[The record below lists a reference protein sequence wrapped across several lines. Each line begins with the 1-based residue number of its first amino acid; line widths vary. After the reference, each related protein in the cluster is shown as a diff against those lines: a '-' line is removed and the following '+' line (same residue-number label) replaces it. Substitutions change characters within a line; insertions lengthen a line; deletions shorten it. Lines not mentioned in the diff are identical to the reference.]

1 MASATLEPIAIVGYA
16 CKLPGDVSS
25 PEDLWEL
32 CSRGRTGWGPTPST
46 RYSKDAYYHP
56 APGKHGCINT
66 EGGYFLHEDPARFDA
81 PFFNMTVQEA
91 TALDPQQRLLLECT
105 FEAFESSGMTKEG
118 VAGKDIGVFVGGSF
132 ADYEVN
138 NTRDIDTAP
147 TYQATGC
154 APAMQSN
161 RLSYYFDLRGPSM
174 TVDTACSSSLV
185 ALHSAMQSLRNGESS
200 SAVVAAAH
208 LNLTPDFFVTMSN
221 TQLLNDAG
229 KTFAFDHRAISG
241 FARGEGAGSIVLK
254 PLNAAIRDGDVIRA
268 VIHNSG
274 VNQDGK
280 TNGITVPNGRAQSDL
295 IKQVY
300 AKAGLDP
307 AECGFSECH
316 GTGTKV
322 GDPIEVAGI
331 HEALGAGRSPRSP
344 LFIGSVKSNVGHLE
358 GASGIVS
365 VIKAAMMLEKGML
378 LPNANFETAN
388 PNIPLNE
395 YNMKVPTS
403 TRPWPRGKKYVSVS
417 NYGFGGANAHVV
429 LGAAPKGLKTTMTT
443 VASLDEAPKD
453 PLCKLFVLSAHD
465 SQALQKKITDLGI
478 FLEQRPEV
486 FEKLLAGNVA
496 YTLGERRSHLPCR
509 IAIAA
514 VSSDELGQSLATTKV
529 PTFRA
534 RNEPTLGFVFTGQGA
549 QWAAMGAEL
558 ARDYPIF
565 EAALDKADDTL
576 RGLGADFS
584 LKEEM
589 MKPAEQ
595 SLINAAHICQ
605 PACTALQIALTMLLS
620 SWGVHPAAVVGHS
633 SGEIGCAF
641 AAGIIGLE
649 DAMKIAYYRGQCMLS
664 LKKKAAGRPQG
675 TMMAVGTSAEN
686 VRQYLDTVTE
696 GYVTIACINSPSS
709 VTLSGDVE
717 AVEELQPI
725 LTEKSIFNRQLKVGV
740 AYHSAHLEP
749 VAREYLDLIKNIH
762 PSATAT
768 ATFYSSLLGRVA
780 EPSELTPDY
789 WVQNLTSPVRFSD
802 ALSAMAKETGSKVI
816 DHLVELGP
824 HSALQGPIRDTLA
837 TIDAAKG
844 KLQYVSV
851 LARNQDASGCAL
863 RMAGVLYMK
872 GLPLTFGEIN
882 FPRTKSVNQKLI
894 TDLPRYPFN
903 HDTRYW
909 HESRLSQK
917 HCFKEGGR
925 NDFLGTL
932 ADWSNDMEPTW
943 RNIVRL
949 DDLPFLRGHKMQS
962 MPVFPMAGYM
972 GMALEAATRR
982 ASARGVQ
989 FDRFEIRE
997 FVVSSALVLNED
1009 TDVEMTITL
1018 KPYSEGLRGAA
1029 SDLWDEFKICSWD
1042 SKRGWL
1048 QHCHGLVGVRTSPA
1062 TNGVDAHKAESAH
1075 KAFELRKSNIISAS
1089 TDVVDTKAMYETLTA
1104 VGAEYGPVFTGLK
1117 PCQASDKTAHA
1128 QLIVPDTKSL
1138 MPKGYETDLI
1148 VHPALLDQIIQIVWP
1163 IFGAGRQG
1171 LDTLY
1176 MPTFVKNFSI
1186 SRNFSAVLGSQLEVF
1201 GSGSPNREA
1210 PEPTK
1215 FGFFVVDPA
1224 SAHEPLMQFD
1234 GLTMT
1239 PLRESSTSSGPQ
1251 ARELCYKIDWQV
1263 VSEEEAALDNSTSDI
1278 SDTPIKT
1285 DSLVSTPFMRDEAV
1299 CVVYDEAGEKDFA
1312 SEIADSFWKTS
1323 GTQAA
1328 LVALSKA
1335 SVTDKKVIF
1344 VSTCKNLLGNIDAP
1358 TFDSLRQMLLSAGKV
1373 LWVYKEGPNDADVE
1387 GSMVV
1392 GFTRAIRS
1400 ETAADIITLGLQNAT
1415 NKTIVDNI
1423 FDVLSKTGSDS
1434 TSAFKDD
1441 KEFVLKGDNLMI
1453 PRVVHDGEL
1462 NTRLHQESQD
1472 SVVYQQ
1478 PFAQPDRRLKMVIAT
1493 LGSLDSFYFVDDEPK
1508 PLGDN
1513 EVEIEVKATG
1523 MNFKDVVVSM
1533 GQLNQPYIG
1542 VECAGVIAAVGKNVT
1557 DVKVGQSVM
1566 AMTEGAYSTYARC
1579 LSTSVAPLPEKMDF
1593 TAASTI
1599 PVVFCTAYYGLFDL
1613 GRLTEG
1619 ESVLIHAA
1627 AGGVGQA
1634 AIMLA
1639 QTRGAEIF
1647 ATVGSIDKKQHIM
1660 TEYGIAEDHIFY
1672 SRDTT
1677 FGPAI
1682 RQATGGQG
1690 VDIVLNSLGGDF
1702 LRESWDC
1709 LAPFGRFIEIGKA
1722 DITKNSRLEMAQFE
1736 YNVSFASVDLTK
1748 VAAYRPKLMKRLL
1761 NDVEKLMSN
1770 GSIRPVSPVTSYGIN
1785 EVEAAFRSLQSGK
1798 SMGKLVI
1805 TPQPGDLVQAISPKK
1820 TASLFKK
1827 DASYLIVGG
1836 TGGLGCSIARW
1847 MASRG
1852 AKLICLSSRRANIT
1866 PRLEELISDLA
1877 QQGTRI
1883 LIRACDVANLRSVE
1897 TLIQNLQ
1904 KEAPVRGVIQGAMVL
1919 KDVLYEQ
1926 MTTEDFNA
1934 VVNPK
1939 VAGTLN
1945 LHNTLGSSELD
1956 FFIALSSVAG
1966 VVGNRGQAAYAA
1978 ANVFLDTFMA
1988 HRNAQGLPGT
1998 SLDLT
2003 AVSDVGYLA
2012 DNSERAADV
2021 LRNLGGET
2029 IEESE
2034 ILGLLTA
2041 AVTGKITA
2049 SNNHVITGL
2058 KIQPGSEPFWSHDAK
2073 FGKLLA
2079 AAVSQTSQ
2087 EGGNANVPLPQ
2098 ALKTAGS
2105 SDKALEVLYA
2115 ALVTKLAAV
2124 LMLSVEEMEPSA
2136 AVASYSLD
2144 SLAAIEVRNW
2154 IAREADANVQVLE
2167 LLTSPSLMEL
2177 AKLILKKSKL
2187 VSFE

>member
-1 MASATLEPIAIVGYA
+1 MASTLTPVAIVGYA
-16 CKLPGDVSS
+16 CRLPGDVSS
-25 PEDLWEL
+25 PDDLWEL

-46 RYSKDAYYHP
+46 RYAKDAYYHP

-66 EGGYFLHEDPARFDA
+66 EGGYFLKEDPALFDA
-81 PFFNMTVQEA
+81 PFFNMTIQEA

-105 FEAFESSGMTKEG
+105 FEAFEDSGMTKEG
-118 VAGKDIGVFVGGSF
+118 IAGKDIGVFVGGSF

-185 ALHSAMQSLRNGESS
+185 ALHSAMQSIRSGESS

-241 FARGEGAGSIVLK
+241 FARGEGAGSLILK
-254 PLNAAIRDGDVIRA
+254 PLEAAIRDGDVIRA

-300 AKAGLDP
+300 LKAGLDP

-331 HEALGAGRSPRSP
+331 HEALGAGRSPRNP
-344 LFIGSVKSNVGHLE
+344 LFVGSVKSNVGHLE

-365 VIKAAMMLEKGML
+365 VIKAAMMLEKGMI

-388 PNIPLNE
+388 PNIPLDQ

-443 VASLDEAPKD
+443 IRSLDEAPEE
-453 PLCKLFVLSAHD
+453 PVCKLFVLSAHD
-465 SQALQKKITDLGI
+465 SQALQKKITDLGV

-509 IAIAA
+509 LAIAA
-514 VSSDELGQSLATTKV
+514 ASSDELGQSLATTKV

-565 EAALDKADDTL
+565 AAALNTADDTL
-576 RGLGADFS
+576 KVLGADFS

-589 MKPAEQ
+589 LKPADT
-595 SLINAAHICQ
+595 SLINAAHISQ

-620 SWGVHPAAVVGHS
+620 SWGIHPAAVVGHS

-641 AAGIIGLE
+641 AARIIGLE

-664 LKKKAAGRPQG
+664 LKKKAVGKPQG

-686 VRQYLDTVTE
+686 VRPLLDAVTK
-696 GYVTIACINSPSS
+696 GYVTVACINSPAS

-717 AVEELQPI
+717 AIEELQPI

-749 VAREYLDLIKNIH
+749 VADEYLNLIKDIQ
-762 PSATAT
+762 PASTAT

-780 EPSELTPDY
+780 GASELTPQY

-802 ALSAMAKETGSKVI
+802 ALSAMAKETGSKSI

-844 KLQYVSV
+844 KMQYVSV
-851 LARNQDASGCAL
+851 LARGQNASECAL
-863 RMAGVLYMK
+863 RMAGALYMK

-903 HDTRYW
+903 HETRYW
-909 HESRLSQK
+909 HESRLAQK

-925 NDFLGTL
+925 NDLLGSL
-932 ADWSNDMEPTW
+932 ADWSNDLEPTW
-943 RNIVRL
+943 RNIVKL
-949 DDLPFLRGHKMQS
+949 DDLPFLRSHKMQD

-972 GMALEAATRR
+972 GMALEAAARR
-982 ASARGVQ
+982 ANARGVQ

-1029 SDLWDEFKICSWD
+1029 SDLWDDFKICSWD
-1042 SKRGWL
+1042 AKRGWL
-1048 QHCHGLVGVRTSPA
+1048 QHCHGLVGVRNSPA
-1062 TNGVDAHKAESAH
+1062 ANTVDAHKAQSAS
-1075 KAFELRKSNIISAS
+1075 KVFEALKSSIISAS
-1089 TDVVDTKAMYETLTA
+1089 TDTVDVQAMYETLTA
-1104 VGAEYGPVFTGLK
+1104 IGAGYGPVFTGLD
-1117 PCQASDKTAHA
+1117 PCHASNTTAHA
-1128 QLIVPDTKSL
+1128 GLIVPDTKSL
-1138 MPKGYETDLI
+1138 MPKGYETELI

-1186 SRNFSAVLGSQLEVF
+1186 SRNFSSMLGNQLEVF
-1201 GSGSPNREA
+1201 GSGSPNKEA

-1215 FGFFVVDPA
+1215 FGFFVVDSSNA
-1224 SAHEPLMQFD
+1224 SEPLVQFD

-1239 PLRESSTSSGPQ
+1239 PLRESSGSSGPQ
-1251 ARELCYKIDWQV
+1251 ARELCYKIDWQT
-1263 VSEEEAALDNSTSDI
+1263 VSDEDNGLEKSSSDV
-1278 SDTPIKT
+1278 SDTAIKA
-1285 DSLVSTPFMRDEAV
+1285 DSLVSTPFTRDEAV
-1299 CVVYDEAGEKDFA
+1299 CVVYSEANEKNLA
-1312 SEIADSFWKTS
+1312 VEVADNVWKTS
-1323 GTQAA
+1323 GVQAE
-1328 LVALSKA
+1328 LLTLSEVPA
-1335 SVTDKKVIF
+1335 DKRVIF
-1344 VSTCKNLLGNIDAP
+1344 LSTGKNVLSDIDA
-1358 TFDSLRQMLLSAGKV
+1358 TGFGSLRQMLLSARKV
-1373 LWVYKEGPNDADVE
+1373 LWVYKEGPNAADVD

-1400 ETAADIITLGLQNAT
+1400 ETSANIVTLGLQQAT
-1415 NKTIVDNI
+1415 DKNIVENI
-1423 FDVLSKTGSDS
+1423 FTVLTKTSADS
-1434 TSAFKDD
+1434 VSAFKDD
-1441 KEFVLKGDNLMI
+1441 KEFVFKGDDLLV
-1453 PRVVHDGEL
+1453 PRVLDDEEL
-1462 NTRLHQESQD
+1462 NVRLHQESQD

-1478 PFAQPDRRLKMVIAT
+1478 PFTQSDRRLKMVIAT

-1542 VECAGVIAAVGKNVT
+1542 VECAGVITAVGKNVT

-1593 TAASTI
+1593 IAASTI

-1639 QTRGAEIF
+1639 QTCGAEIF
-1647 ATVGSIDKKQHIM
+1647 ATVGSLDKKQHIM
-1660 TEYGIAEDHIFY
+1660 KEYGIPEDHIFY

-1682 RQATGGQG
+1682 RQVTGGKG

-1761 NDVEKLMSN
+1761 NDVEKLMSS
-1770 GSIRPVSPVTSYGIN
+1770 GSIRPVGPITSYGIN
-1785 EVEAAFRSLQSGK
+1785 DVEAAFRSLQSGK

-1805 TPQPGDLVQAISPKK
+1805 APQPGDLVQAIAPKK
-1820 TASLFKK
+1820 TASLFKG

-1836 TGGLGCSIARW
+1836 TGGLGCSIARC

-1852 AKLICLSSRRANIT
+1852 AKHICLSSRRANIT
-1866 PRLEELISDLA
+1866 PRLEALINDLA
-1877 QQGTRI
+1877 KLGTKVSV
-1883 LIRACDVANLRSVE
+1883 RACDVANAGSVE
-1897 TLIQNLQ
+1897 TLIGNLQ
-1904 KEAPVRGVIQGAMVL
+1904 QEAPIRGVIQGAMVL

-1926 MTTEDFNA
+1926 MTVDDFSA

-1945 LHNTLGSSELD
+1945 LHNSLGTSELD

-2058 KIQPGSEPFWSHDAK
+2058 KINPGSEPFWCHDAK
-2073 FGKLLA
+2073 FSHLLA
-2079 AAVSQTSQ
+2079 AAASQSSS

-2098 ALKTAGS
+2098 ALKSAADGE
-2105 SDKALEVLYA
+2105 KALEVLYS

-2177 AKLILKKSKL
+2177 ARLILKKSKL

>member
-316 GTGTKV
+316 GTGTK
-322 GDPIEVAGI
+322 
-331 HEALGAGRSPRSP
+331 
-344 LFIGSVKSNVGHLE
+344 
-358 GASGIVS
+358 
-365 VIKAAMMLEKGML
+365 
-378 LPNANFETAN
+378 
-388 PNIPLNE
+388 
-395 YNMKVPTS
+395 
-403 TRPWPRGKKYVSVS
+403 KYVSVS

-595 SLINAAHICQ
+595 SLINAAHISQ
-605 PACTALQIALTMLLS
+605 PACTALQVALTMLLS
-620 SWGVHPAAVVGHS
+620 SWGIHPAAVVGHS

-649 DAMKIAYYRGQCMLS
+649 DAIKIAYYRGQCMLS

-686 VRQYLDTVTE
+686 VRQYLDTVTK

-709 VTLSGDVE
+709 VTLSGDFE

-749 VAREYLDLIKNIH
+749 VAGEYLDLIKNIH

-851 LARNQDASGCAL
+851 LARNQNASECAL

-925 NDFLGTL
+925 NDILGTL
-932 ADWSNDMEPTW
+932 ADWSNDLEPTW

-972 GMALEAATRR
+972 GMALEAAARR

-1029 SDLWDEFKICSWD
+1029 SDLWDDFKICSWD

-1062 TNGVDAHKAESAH
+1062 INGVDAHKAESAA
-1075 KAFELRKSNIISAS
+1075 KAFELRMSDIISAS
-1089 TDVVDTKAMYETLTA
+1089 TDAVNTEAMYETLTA
-1104 VGAEYGPVFTGLK
+1104 IGAEYGPVFTGLK
-1117 PCQASDKTAHA
+1117 PCQASDRTAHA
-1128 QLIVPDTKSL
+1128 QLIVPETKSL

-1186 SRNFSAVLGSQLEVF
+1186 SRNFSAVPGSQLEVF
-1201 GSGSPNREA
+1201 GSGIPNREA

-1263 VSEEEAALDNSTSDI
+1263 VSEEEAALDKSTSDI

-1299 CVVYDEAGEKDFA
+1299 CVVYNEAGEKDFA
-1312 SEIADSFWKTS
+1312 SEIADSIWKTS

-1344 VSTCKNLLGNIDAP
+1344 VSTCKNLLTNIDAP
-1358 TFDSLRQMLLSAGKV
+1358 TFDPLRQMLLSAGKV

-1400 ETAADIITLGLQNAT
+1400 ETSADIITLGLQDAT
-1415 NKTIVDNI
+1415 NKAIGDNI
-1423 FDVLSKTGSDS
+1423 FAVLSKTGSDS

-1441 KEFVLKGDNLMI
+1441 KEFILKGDNLMI
-1453 PRVVHDGEL
+1453 PRVVDDDEL

-1478 PFAQPDRRLKMVIAT
+1478 PFVQPDRRLKMVIAT

-1508 PLGDN
+1508 PLDDN

-1557 DVKVGQSVM
+1557 DVKIGQSVM

-1579 LSTSVAPLPEKMDF
+1579 LSTSVAPLPERMDF

-1660 TEYGIAEDHIFY
+1660 KEYGIAEDHIFY

-1761 NDVEKLMSN
+1761 NDVKKLMSN
-1770 GSIRPVSPVTSYGIN
+1770 GSIRPVGPVTSYGIN

-1805 TPQPGDLVQAISPKK
+1805 TPQHGDLVQAISPKK
-1820 TASLFKK
+1820 TASLFKD

-1852 AKLICLSSRRANIT
+1852 AKLICLSSRRAKIT

-1883 LIRACDVANLRSVE
+1883 IVRACDVANLSSVE
-1897 TLIQNLQ
+1897 MLIQNLQ

-1926 MTTEDFNA
+1926 MTTDDFNA

-1939 VAGTLN
+1939 VTGTLN
-1945 LHNTLGSSELD
+1945 LHNTLGSSKLD

-2073 FGKLLA
+2073 FSNLLA
-2079 AAVSQTSQ
+2079 TAVSQTSQ
-2087 EGGNANVPLPQ
+2087 DGGNANVPLPQ

>member
-1 MASATLEPIAIVGYA
+1 
-16 CKLPGDVSS
+16 
-25 PEDLWEL
+25 
-32 CSRGRTGWGPTPST
+32 
-46 RYSKDAYYHP
+46 
-56 APGKHGCINT
+56 
-66 EGGYFLHEDPARFDA
+66 
-81 PFFNMTVQEA
+81 
-91 TALDPQQRLLLECT
+91 
-105 FEAFESSGMTKEG
+105 
-118 VAGKDIGVFVGGSF
+118 
-132 ADYEVN
+132 
-138 NTRDIDTAP
+138 
-147 TYQATGC
+147 
-154 APAMQSN
+154 
-161 RLSYYFDLRGPSM
+161 
-174 TVDTACSSSLV
+174 
-185 ALHSAMQSLRNGESS
+185 
-200 SAVVAAAH
+200 
-208 LNLTPDFFVTMSN
+208 
-221 TQLLNDAG
+221 
-229 KTFAFDHRAISG
+229 
-241 FARGEGAGSIVLK
+241 
-254 PLNAAIRDGDVIRA
+254 
-268 VIHNSG
+268 
-274 VNQDGK
+274 
-280 TNGITVPNGRAQSDL
+280 
-295 IKQVY
+295 
-300 AKAGLDP
+300 
-307 AECGFSECH
+307 
-316 GTGTKV
+316 
-322 GDPIEVAGI
+322 
-331 HEALGAGRSPRSP
+331 
-344 LFIGSVKSNVGHLE
+344 
-358 GASGIVS
+358 
-365 VIKAAMMLEKGML
+365 MMLIEQ
-378 LPNANFETAN
+378 
-388 PNIPLNE
+388 
-395 YNMKVPTS
+395 VPTS

-429 LGAAPKGLKTTMTT
+429 LGAAPKGNKTTMATIG
-443 VASLDEAPKD
+443 SLDEAPKD
-453 PLCKLFVLSAHD
+453 PECKLFVLSAHD
-465 SQALQKKITDLGI
+465 SQALQKKISDLGN
-478 FLEQRPEV
+478 FLEQRPSV
-486 FEKLLAGNVA
+486 FEKLLTGNVA

-509 IAIAA
+509 LAIAA
-514 VSSDELGQSLATTKV
+514 ASSDELGHSLATAKV
-529 PTFRA
+529 PTLRA

-565 EAALDKADDTL
+565 ATALDAADGTL
-576 RGLGADFS
+576 RALGADFF
-584 LKEEM
+584 LKEELL
-589 MKPAEQ
+589 KPADV
-595 SLINAAHICQ
+595 SLINAAHISQ
-605 PACTALQIALTMLLS
+605 PACTALQIALTLLLS
-620 SWGVHPAAVVGHS
+620 SWGIHPAAVVGHS

-649 DAMKIAYYRGQCMLS
+649 DAMRIAYYRGQCMLS
-664 LKKKAAGRPQG
+664 LKKKAAGKPQG
-675 TMMAVGTSAEN
+675 TMMAVGASVESI
-686 VRQYLDTVTE
+686 RPLLDAVTK
-696 GYVTIACINSPSS
+696 GYVTVACINSPSS

-749 VAREYLDLIKNIH
+749 VADEYLDLIKNVQ
-762 PSATAT
+762 PAATAT

-780 EPSELTPDY
+780 EPSELTPEY

-802 ALSAMAKETGSKVI
+802 ALSSMAKETGSKTI
-816 DHLVELGP
+816 DQLVELGP

-844 KLQYVSV
+844 KMQYVSV
-851 LARNQDASGCAL
+851 LARNQNASECAL
-863 RMAGVLYMK
+863 RMAGALYMK
-872 GLPLTFGEIN
+872 GLPLIFGEIN
-882 FPRTKSVNQKLI
+882 FPRTKSVHQKLI

-903 HDTRYW
+903 HETRYW
-909 HESRLSQK
+909 HESRLAQK

-925 NDFLGTL
+925 NDILGSL
-932 ADWSNDMEPTW
+932 ADWSNDLEPTW

-972 GMALEAATRR
+972 GMALEAAARR
-982 ASARGVQ
+982 ANSRGVQ

-1029 SDLWDEFKICSWD
+1029 SDLWDDFKICSWD
-1042 SKRGWL
+1042 VKRGWL
-1048 QHCHGLVGVRTSPA
+1048 QHCHGLVGVRSSAA
-1062 TNGVDAHKAESAH
+1062 TNAVDAHRTQSAS
-1075 KAFELRKSNIISAS
+1075 KAFEARKLGIIDAS
-1089 TDVVDTKAMYETLTA
+1089 TEKVDLQAMYETLTA
-1104 VGAEYGPVFTGLK
+1104 VGAEYGPVFTGLE
-1117 PCQASDKTAHA
+1117 PCQASDSTAHA
-1128 QLIVPDTKSL
+1128 ELVVPDTKSL

-1186 SRNFSAVLGSQLEVF
+1186 SSKFSAALSNRLELF
-1201 GSGSPNREA
+1201 GSGSPNKEA

-1215 FGFFVVDPA
+1215 FGFFVVDSSNA
-1224 SAHEPLMQFD
+1224 SEPLVQFD

-1239 PLRESSTSSGPQ
+1239 PLRESSSSPGSQ
-1251 ARELCYKIDWQV
+1251 ARELCYKIDWQT
-1263 VSEEEAALDNSTSDI
+1263 VSEEEEIESEDSM
-1278 SDTPIKT
+1278 SDTNVKA
-1285 DSLVSTPFMRDEAV
+1285 DSLVSTPFTRDEAV
-1299 CVVYDEAGEKDFA
+1299 CVVYNGTDEKTSAA
-1312 SEIADSFWKTS
+1312 EIADNIWKTS
-1323 GTQAA
+1323 GTQAE
-1328 LVALSKA
+1328 LITLSKLA
-1335 SVTDKKVIF
+1335 PTDKQIIF
-1344 VSTCKNLLGNIDAP
+1344 VTTKNILSSIDALR
-1358 TFDSLRQMLLSAGKV
+1358 FDTLRQMLLSARKV
-1373 LWVYKEGPNDADVE
+1373 LWVYKEGPDDFDVE

-1392 GFTRAIRS
+1392 GFTRTIRS
-1400 ETAADIITLGLQNAT
+1400 ETSANIITLGLQGALNNTAIK
-1415 NKTIVDNI
+1415 NVLSI
-1423 FDVLSKTGSDS
+1423 LSKTSADS
-1434 TSAFKDD
+1434 TSALKND
-1441 KEFVLKGDNLMI
+1441 KEFILKGDELLI
-1453 PRVVHDGEL
+1453 PRVLDDEEL
-1462 NTRLHQESQD
+1462 NVRLHQESQD

-1478 PFAQPDRRLKMVIAT
+1478 PFAQSGRRLKMTIAT
-1493 LGSLDSFYFVDDEPK
+1493 LGSLDSFYFIDDEPK
-1508 PLGDN
+1508 PLGDE

-1523 MNFKDVVVSM
+1523 MNFKDVVVTM
-1533 GQLNQPYIG
+1533 GQLAQPYIG

-1557 DVKVGQSVM
+1557 DVKVGQFVM

-1579 LSTSVAPLPEKMDF
+1579 LSTSVAPLPERMDF

-1619 ESVLIHAA
+1619 ETVLIHAA

-1639 QTRGAEIF
+1639 KTCGAEIF

-1660 TEYGIAEDHIFY
+1660 KEYGIPEDHIFN

-1682 RQATGGQG
+1682 RQVTGGKG
-1690 VDIVLNSLGGDF
+1690 VDVVLNSLGGEF

-1770 GSIRPVSPVTSYGIN
+1770 GSIKPVGPITSYGIN
-1785 EVEAAFRSLQSGK
+1785 EIEAAFRSLQSGK

-1805 TPQPGDLVQAISPKK
+1805 TPQPGDLVQAIAPKK
-1820 TASLFKK
+1820 TTSLFKE

-1852 AKLICLSSRRANIT
+1852 AKYICLSSRRANIT
-1866 PRLEELISDLA
+1866 PRLEGLISDLA
-1877 QQGTRI
+1877 KLGTI
-1883 LIRACDVANLRSVE
+1883 VSVRACDVADSKSVGNLV
-1897 TLIQNLQ
+1897 NDLQ
-1904 KEAPVRGVIQGAMVL
+1904 KEGPIRGVIQGAMVL

-1926 MTTEDFNA
+1926 MTLDDFNA

-1945 LHNTLGSSELD
+1945 LHKSLGTSELD

-1966 VVGNRGQAAYAA
+1966 IVGNRGQAAYAA

-1988 HRNAQGLPGT
+1988 HRNAKGLPGT

-2029 IEESE
+2029 IEECE
-2034 ILGLLTA
+2034 IIGLLTA

-2058 KIQPGSEPFWSHDAK
+2058 KINPGSEPFWCHDAK
-2073 FGKLLA
+2073 FSNLLA
-2079 AAVSQTSQ
+2079 AAVSQTST
-2087 EGGNANVPLPQ
+2087 EGGIVNIPLPQ
-2098 ALKTAGS
+2098 ALKSA
-2105 SDKALEVLYA
+2105 SDGEKALEVLYA

>member
-1 MASATLEPIAIVGYA
+1 
-16 CKLPGDVSS
+16 
-25 PEDLWEL
+25 
-32 CSRGRTGWGPTPST
+32 
-46 RYSKDAYYHP
+46 
-56 APGKHGCINT
+56 
-66 EGGYFLHEDPARFDA
+66 
-81 PFFNMTVQEA
+81 
-91 TALDPQQRLLLECT
+91 
-105 FEAFESSGMTKEG
+105 
-118 VAGKDIGVFVGGSF
+118 
-132 ADYEVN
+132 
-138 NTRDIDTAP
+138 
-147 TYQATGC
+147 
-154 APAMQSN
+154 
-161 RLSYYFDLRGPSM
+161 
-174 TVDTACSSSLV
+174 
-185 ALHSAMQSLRNGESS
+185 
-200 SAVVAAAH
+200 
-208 LNLTPDFFVTMSN
+208 
-221 TQLLNDAG
+221 
-229 KTFAFDHRAISG
+229 
-241 FARGEGAGSIVLK
+241 
-254 PLNAAIRDGDVIRA
+254 
-268 VIHNSG
+268 
-274 VNQDGK
+274 
-280 TNGITVPNGRAQSDL
+280 
-295 IKQVY
+295 
-300 AKAGLDP
+300 AGLDP

-331 HEALGAGRSPRSP
+331 HEALGAGRSPRNP
-344 LFIGSVKSNVGHLE
+344 LFVGSVKSNVGHLE

-365 VIKAAMMLEKGML
+365 VIKAAMMLEKGMI

-388 PNIPLNE
+388 PNIPLNQ

-443 VASLDEAPKD
+443 IRSLDEAPEE
-453 PLCKLFVLSAHD
+453 PVCKLFVLSAHD
-465 SQALQKKITDLGI
+465 SQALQKKITDLGV

-509 IAIAA
+509 LAIAA
-514 VSSDELGQSLATTKV
+514 ASSDELGQSLATTKV

-565 EAALDKADDTL
+565 AAALNTADDTL
-576 RGLGADFS
+576 KALGADFS

-589 MKPAEQ
+589 LKPADT
-595 SLINAAHICQ
+595 SLINAAHISQ

-620 SWGVHPAAVVGHS
+620 SWGIHPAAVVGHS

-649 DAMKIAYYRGQCMLS
+649 DEMKIAYYRGQCMLS
-664 LKKKAAGRPQG
+664 LKKKAVGKPQG

-686 VRQYLDTVTE
+686 VRPLLDAVTK
-696 GYVTIACINSPSS
+696 GYVTVACINSPAS

-749 VAREYLDLIKNIH
+749 VADEYLNLIKDIQ
-762 PSATAT
+762 PASTAT

-780 EPSELTPDY
+780 EASELTPQY

-802 ALSAMAKETGSKVI
+802 ALSAMAKETGSKSI

-844 KLQYVSV
+844 KMQYVSV
-851 LARNQDASGCAL
+851 LARGQNASECAL
-863 RMAGVLYMK
+863 RMAGALYMK

-903 HDTRYW
+903 HETRYW
-909 HESRLSQK
+909 HESRLAQK

-925 NDFLGTL
+925 NDLLGSL
-932 ADWSNDMEPTW
+932 ADWSNDLEPTW
-943 RNIVRL
+943 RNIVKL
-949 DDLPFLRGHKMQS
+949 DDLPFLRSHKMQD

-972 GMALEAATRR
+972 GMALEAAARR
-982 ASARGVQ
+982 ANTRGVQ

-1029 SDLWDEFKICSWD
+1029 SDLWDDFKICSWD
-1042 SKRGWL
+1042 AKRGWL
-1048 QHCHGLVGVRTSPA
+1048 QHCHGLVGVRNSPA
-1062 TNGVDAHKAESAH
+1062 ANAVDAHKAQSAS
-1075 KAFELRKSNIISAS
+1075 KVFEALKSSIISAS
-1089 TDVVDTKAMYETLTA
+1089 TDTVDVQAMYETLTSI
-1104 VGAEYGPVFTGLK
+1104 GAGYGPVFTGLD
-1117 PCQASDKTAHA
+1117 PCHASNTTAHA
-1128 QLIVPDTKSL
+1128 ELIVPDTKSL
-1138 MPKGYETDLI
+1138 MPKGYETELI

-1186 SRNFSAVLGSQLEVF
+1186 CRNFSSMLGNQLEVF
-1201 GSGSPNREA
+1201 GSGNPNKEA

-1215 FGFFVVDPA
+1215 FGFFVVD
-1224 SAHEPLMQFD
+1224 SSNVSEPLVQFD

-1239 PLRESSTSSGPQ
+1239 PLRESSGSSGPQ
-1251 ARELCYKIDWQV
+1251 ARELCYKIDWQT
-1263 VSEEEAALDNSTSDI
+1263 VSDEDNGLEKSSSDV
-1278 SDTPIKT
+1278 SDTAIKA
-1285 DSLVSTPFMRDEAV
+1285 DSLVSTPFTRDEAV
-1299 CVVYDEAGEKDFA
+1299 CVVYSEANEKDLA
-1312 SEIADSFWKTS
+1312 VEVADNVWKTS
-1323 GTQAA
+1323 GVQAE
-1328 LVALSKA
+1328 LLTLSEVPA
-1335 SVTDKKVIF
+1335 DKRVIF
-1344 VSTCKNLLGNIDAP
+1344 LSTGKNVLSDIDA
-1358 TFDSLRQMLLSAGKV
+1358 TGFDFLRQMLLSARKV
-1373 LWVYKEGPNDADVE
+1373 LWVYKEGPDAADVD

-1400 ETAADIITLGLQNAT
+1400 ETSANIVTLGLQQTTDKN
-1415 NKTIVDNI
+1415 IVENI
-1423 FDVLSKTGSDS
+1423 FTVLTKTSADS
-1434 TSAFKDD
+1434 TSAYKDD
-1441 KEFVLKGDNLMI
+1441 KEFVLKGDDLLV
-1453 PRVVHDGEL
+1453 PRVLDDEEL
-1462 NTRLHQESQD
+1462 NVRLHQESQD

-1478 PFAQPDRRLKMVIAT
+1478 PFTQSDRRLKMVIAT

-1542 VECAGVIAAVGKNVT
+1542 VECAGVIAAIGKNVT
-1557 DVKVGQSVM
+1557 DVKVGESVM

-1579 LSTSVAPLPEKMDF
+1579 LSTSVAPLPENMDF
-1593 TAASTI
+1593 IAASTI

-1639 QTRGAEIF
+1639 QTCGAEIF
-1647 ATVGSIDKKQHIM
+1647 ATVGSLDKKQHIM
-1660 TEYGIAEDHIFY
+1660 KEYGIPEDHIFY

-1682 RQATGGQG
+1682 RQVTGGKG
-1690 VDIVLNSLGGDF
+1690 VDVVLNSLGGDF

-1761 NDVEKLMSN
+1761 NDVEKLMSS
-1770 GSIRPVSPVTSYGIN
+1770 GSIRPVGPITSYGIN
-1785 EVEAAFRSLQSGK
+1785 DVEAAFRSLQSGK

-1805 TPQPGDLVQAISPKK
+1805 SPQPGDLVQAVAPKK
-1820 TASLFKK
+1820 TASLFKG
-1827 DASYLIVGG
+1827 DASYLLVGG

-1852 AKLICLSSRRANIT
+1852 AKHICLSSRRANIT
-1866 PRLEELISDLA
+1866 PRLEALINDLA
-1877 QQGTRI
+1877 KLGTKVSV
-1883 LIRACDVANLRSVE
+1883 RACDVANAGSVE
-1897 TLIQNLQ
+1897 TLIGNLQ
-1904 KEAPVRGVIQGAMVL
+1904 QEAPTRGVIQGAMVL

-1926 MTTEDFNA
+1926 MTLDDFSA

-1945 LHNTLGSSELD
+1945 LHN
-1956 FFIALSSVAG
+1956 
-1966 VVGNRGQAAYAA
+1966 
-1978 ANVFLDTFMA
+1978 
-1988 HRNAQGLPGT
+1988 
-1998 SLDLT
+1998 
-2003 AVSDVGYLA
+2003 
-2012 DNSERAADV
+2012 
-2021 LRNLGGET
+2021 
-2029 IEESE
+2029 
-2034 ILGLLTA
+2034 
-2041 AVTGKITA
+2041 
-2049 SNNHVITGL
+2049 
-2058 KIQPGSEPFWSHDAK
+2058 
-2073 FGKLLA
+2073 
-2079 AAVSQTSQ
+2079 
-2087 EGGNANVPLPQ
+2087 
-2098 ALKTAGS
+2098 
-2105 SDKALEVLYA
+2105 
-2115 ALVTKLAAV
+2115 
-2124 LMLSVEEMEPSA
+2124 
-2136 AVASYSLD
+2136 
-2144 SLAAIEVRNW
+2144 
-2154 IAREADANVQVLE
+2154 
-2167 LLTSPSLMEL
+2167 
-2177 AKLILKKSKL
+2177 
-2187 VSFE
+2187 

>member
-1 MASATLEPIAIVGYA
+1 MA
-16 CKLPGDVSS
+16 
-25 PEDLWEL
+25 
-32 CSRGRTGWGPTPST
+32 
-46 RYSKDAYYHP
+46 
-56 APGKHGCINT
+56 
-66 EGGYFLHEDPARFDA
+66 
-81 PFFNMTVQEA
+81 
-91 TALDPQQRLLLECT
+91 
-105 FEAFESSGMTKEG
+105 
-118 VAGKDIGVFVGGSF
+118 
-132 ADYEVN
+132 
-138 NTRDIDTAP
+138 
-147 TYQATGC
+147 
-154 APAMQSN
+154 
-161 RLSYYFDLRGPSM
+161 
-174 TVDTACSSSLV
+174 
-185 ALHSAMQSLRNGESS
+185 
-200 SAVVAAAH
+200 
-208 LNLTPDFFVTMSN
+208 TM
-221 TQLLNDAG
+221 G
-229 KTFAFDHRAISG
+229 
-241 FARGEGAGSIVLK
+241 
-254 PLNAAIRDGDVIRA
+254 
-268 VIHNSG
+268 
-274 VNQDGK
+274 
-280 TNGITVPNGRAQSDL
+280 
-295 IKQVY
+295 
-300 AKAGLDP
+300 
-307 AECGFSECH
+307 
-316 GTGTKV
+316 
-322 GDPIEVAGI
+322 
-331 HEALGAGRSPRSP
+331 
-344 LFIGSVKSNVGHLE
+344 
-358 GASGIVS
+358 
-365 VIKAAMMLEKGML
+365 
-378 LPNANFETAN
+378 
-388 PNIPLNE
+388 
-395 YNMKVPTS
+395 
-403 TRPWPRGKKYVSVS
+403 
-417 NYGFGGANAHVV
+417 
-429 LGAAPKGLKTTMTT
+429 
-443 VASLDEAPKD
+443 SLDEAPKD
-453 PLCKLFVLSAHD
+453 PTCKLFVLSAHD
-465 SQALQKKITDLGI
+465 SQALQKKISDLGN

-486 FEKLLAGNVA
+486 FEVLLAGNVA

-509 IAIAA
+509 LAIAA
-514 VSSDELGQSLATTKV
+514 VSSDELGHSLATAKV

-534 RNEPTLGFVFTGQGA
+534 RYEPTLGFVFTGQGA

-565 EAALDKADDTL
+565 ATALDAADGTL
-576 RGLGADFS
+576 RALGADFS

-589 MKPAEQ
+589 LRPADT
-595 SLINAAHICQ
+595 SLINAAHISQ
-605 PACTALQIALTMLLS
+605 PACTALQIALTLLLS
-620 SWGVHPAAVVGHS
+620 SWGIHPAAVVGHS

-664 LKKKAAGRPQG
+664 LKQKSAGRPQG
-675 TMMAVGTSAEN
+675 TMMAVGTSVES
-686 VRQYLDTVTE
+686 VRPLLDAVTK
-696 GYVTIACINSPSS
+696 GYVTVACINSPSS

-717 AVEELQPI
+717 AIKELQPI
-725 LTEKSIFNRQLKVGV
+725 LTEKSIFNRELKVGV

-749 VAREYLDLIKNIH
+749 VADEYLNLIRDIQ

-780 EPSELTPDY
+780 ESSELTPEY
-789 WVQNLTSPVRFSD
+789 WVQNLTSPVRFFD
-802 ALSAMAKETGSKVI
+802 ALGAMAKETGSKVI

-844 KLQYVSV
+844 KMQYVSV
-851 LARNQDASGCAL
+851 LARNQNASECAL
-863 RMAGVLYMK
+863 RMAGALYMK

-903 HDTRYW
+903 HETRYW
-909 HESRLSQK
+909 HESRIAQK

-925 NDFLGTL
+925 NDILGSL
-932 ADWSNDMEPTW
+932 ADWSNDLEPTW

-972 GMALEAATRR
+972 GMALEAAARR
-982 ASARGVQ
+982 ANARGVQ
-989 FDRFEIRE
+989 FDRFNIRE
-997 FVVSSALVLNED
+997 FVVSSALVLNEE

-1042 SKRGWL
+1042 TKRGWL
-1048 QHCHGLVGVRTSPA
+1048 QHCHGLVGVRSPA
-1062 TNGVDAHKAESAH
+1062 STSAVDAHKALSAS
-1075 KAFELRKSNIISAS
+1075 KAFEARKLSIIDAS
-1089 TDVVDTKAMYETLTA
+1089 TDAVDIQAMYETLTA

-1117 PCQASDKTAHA
+1117 PCQASDSTAHA
-1128 QLIVPDTKSL
+1128 ELIVPDTKSL

-1176 MPTFVKNFSI
+1176 MPTFVKDFSI
-1186 SRNFSAVLGSQLEVF
+1186 SSKFSATLDNRLEVF
-1201 GSGSPNREA
+1201 GSGTPNKEA

-1215 FGFFVVDPA
+1215 FAFFVVDSSNA
-1224 SAHEPLMQFD
+1224 SEPLVQFD

-1239 PLRESSTSSGPQ
+1239 PLRDSSGSSGPQ
-1251 ARELCYKIDWQV
+1251 ARELCYKIDWQTA
-1263 VSEEEAALDNSTSDI
+1263 SEEEVELGDSTSDV

-1285 DSLVSTPFMRDEAV
+1285 DSLVSTPFTRDEAIYI
-1299 CVVYDEAGEKDFA
+1299 VYNESDEKTLAAD
-1312 SEIADSFWKTS
+1312 IAFTIWESS
-1323 GTQAA
+1323 GVQAE
-1328 LVALSKA
+1328 LLTLSKPA
-1335 SVTDKKVIF
+1335 PADKQIIF
-1344 VSTCKNLLGNIDAP
+1344 VSTGKNILSNIDVT
-1358 TFDSLRQMLLSAGKV
+1358 TFDSLRQMLLSARKV
-1373 LWVYKEGPNDADVE
+1373 LWVYKEGPGDFDVE

-1392 GFTRAIRS
+1392 GFTRTIRS
-1400 ETAADIITLGLQNAT
+1400 ETSADIISLGLQGT
-1415 NKTIVDNI
+1415 IDKTAIKNVL
-1423 FDVLSKTGSDS
+1423 DVLSKTTADS
-1434 TSAFKDD
+1434 TSSHKDD
-1441 KEFVLKGDNLMI
+1441 KEFILKGDKLLV
-1453 PRVVHDGEL
+1453 PRVVDDEEL
-1462 NTRLHQESQD
+1462 NVRLHQESQD

-1478 PFAQPDRRLKMVIAT
+1478 PFAQPGRRLKMTIAT
-1493 LGSLDSFYFVDDEPK
+1493 LGSLDSFYFIDDEPK
-1508 PLGDN
+1508 PLGDD

-1523 MNFKDVVVSM
+1523 MNFKDVVVTM
-1533 GQLNQPYIG
+1533 GQLTQPYIG
-1542 VECAGVIAAVGKNVT
+1542 VECAGVIAAVGKDVT

-1579 LSTSVAPLPEKMDF
+1579 LSTSVAVLPERMDF

-1619 ESVLIHAA
+1619 ETVLIHAA

-1639 QTRGAEIF
+1639 QTCGAEIF

-1660 TEYGIAEDHIFY
+1660 KEYNIPEDHIYY

-1682 RQATGGQG
+1682 RQVTGGKG
-1690 VDIVLNSLGGDF
+1690 VDVVLNSLGGEF

-1770 GSIRPVSPVTSYGIN
+1770 GSIRPVGPITSYGIN

-1805 TPQPGDLVQAISPKK
+1805 TPQPGDLVQAIAPKK
-1820 TASLFKK
+1820 TTSLFKD

-1852 AKLICLSSRRANIT
+1852 AKYICLSSRKANIT
-1866 PRLEELISDLA
+1866 PRLEGLISDLA
-1877 QQGTRI
+1877 KLGTTVSV
-1883 LIRACDVANLRSVE
+1883 RACDVADSKSVE
-1897 TLIQNLQ
+1897 ILIGDLQ
-1904 KEAPVRGVIQGAMVL
+1904 KEGPIRGVIQGAMVL

-1926 MTTEDFNA
+1926 MTLDDFNA

-1939 VAGTLN
+1939 VTGTLN
-1945 LHNTLGSSELD
+1945 LHKSLGTSELD

-2012 DNSERAADV
+2012 DNNERAAEV

-2029 IEESE
+2029 IEECE
-2034 ILGLLTA
+2034 IIGLLTA

-2058 KIQPGSEPFWSHDAK
+2058 KINPGSEPFWCHDAK
-2073 FGKLLA
+2073 FSKLLA
-2079 AAVSQTSQ
+2079 AAVSQTSA
-2087 EGGNANVPLPQ
+2087 EGGSVNVPLPQ
-2098 ALKTAGS
+2098 ALKSAADGE
-2105 SDKALEVLYA
+2105 KALEVLYA
-2115 ALVTKLAAV
+2115 ALVNKLAAV
-2124 LMLSVEEMEPSA
+2124 LMLSVEEMEPTA

>member
-1 MASATLEPIAIVGYA
+1 MASSTVTPVAIIGYA
-16 CKLPGDVSS
+16 CRLPGDVSS

-56 APGKHGCINT
+56 APGKHGCTNT
-66 EGGYFLHEDPARFDA
+66 EGGYFLQEDPAKFDA

-105 FEAFESSGMTKEG
+105 FEAFESAGMTKEG
-118 VAGKDIGVFVGGSF
+118 VAGKDIGVFAGGSF

-174 TVDTACSSSLV
+174 TIDTACSSSLV
-185 ALHSAMQSLRNGESS
+185 ALHSAMQSLRSGESS

-241 FARGEGAGSIVLK
+241 FARGEGAGSIILK
-254 PLNAAIRDGDVIRA
+254 PLDAAIRDGDIIRA
-268 VIHNSG
+268 VIHGSG
-274 VNQDGK
+274 CNQDGK
-280 TNGITVPNGRAQSDL
+280 TNGITVPNGTAQSDL

-300 AKAGLDP
+300 EKAGLDP

-331 HEALGAGRSPRSP
+331 HEALGAGRSPRNP

-358 GASGIVS
+358 GASGIVA

-378 LPNANFETAN
+378 LPNANFEKPN
-388 PNIPLNE
+388 PNIPLDQ

-429 LGAAPKGLKTTMTT
+429 LGAAPKGLKTTMAT
-443 VASLDEAPKD
+443 VASLDEAPQD

-465 SQALQKKITDLGI
+465 SAALQKKITDLGI

-509 IAIAA
+509 LAIPAT
-514 VSSDELGQSLATTKV
+514 SSDELGHGLATAKV

-549 QWAAMGAEL
+549 QWAAMGTEL

-565 EAALDKADDTL
+565 ATALDAADNTLKAV
-576 RGLGADFS
+576 GADFS

-589 MKPAEQ
+589 MKPADS
-595 SLINAAHICQ
+595 SLINAAHISQ

-620 SWGVHPAAVVGHS
+620 SWGVHPSAVVGHS

-664 LKKKAAGRPQG
+664 LKKKSAGRPQG
-675 TMMAVGTSAEN
+675 TMMAVGASVEN
-686 VRQYLDTVTE
+686 VRPYLENVTK
-696 GYVTIACINSPSS
+696 GYVTVACINSPSS
-709 VTLSGDVE
+709 VTLSGDIE

-749 VAREYLDLIKNIH
+749 VAGEYLDLIKNIQ
-762 PSATAT
+762 PATTAT
-768 ATFYSSLLGRVA
+768 ATFYSSLLGRIA
-780 EPSELTPDY
+780 EPSELTSDY

-844 KLQYVSV
+844 KMQYVSV
-851 LARNQDASGCAL
+851 LARNQNACETAL
-863 RMAGVLYMK
+863 RMAGALYTK

-903 HDTRYW
+903 HETRYW
-909 HESRLSQK
+909 HESRLAQK
-917 HCFKEGGR
+917 HCFKQGTR
-925 NDFLGTL
+925 NDILGSL
-932 ADWSNDMEPTW
+932 ADWSNDLEPTW

-972 GMALEAATRR
+972 GMALEAAARR
-982 ASARGVQ
+982 AEARGVQ
-989 FDRFEIRE
+989 FDRFDIRE

-1029 SDLWDEFKICSWD
+1029 SDLWDDFKICSWD
-1042 SKRGWL
+1042 AKRGWL
-1048 QHCHGLVGVRTSPA
+1048 QHCHGLVGVRSSPA
-1062 TNGVDAHKAESAH
+1062 VNSVDAHKVQSAT
-1075 KAFELRKSNIISAS
+1075 KAFESRKAAIVEAS
-1089 TDVVDTKAMYETLTA
+1089 TDIVNVKDMYETLTA
-1104 VGAEYGPVFTGLK
+1104 IGAEYGPVFTGLE
-1117 PCQASDKTAHA
+1117 PCKASDSTAHA
-1128 QLIVPDTKSL
+1128 ELIVPDTKSL

-1186 SRNFSAVLGSQLEVF
+1186 SRNFSTKLGSKLDVF
-1201 GSGSPNREA
+1201 GSGAPNKEA

-1215 FGFFVVDPA
+1215 FSFFVVDPA
-1224 SAHEPLMQFD
+1224 NANESLVQFE

-1239 PLRESSTSSGPQ
+1239 PLRESSSNSGPQ

-1263 VSEEEAALDNSTSDI
+1263 VSDEEGELERSTSDV
-1278 SDTPIKT
+1278 SDAPIKA
-1285 DSLVSTPFMRDEAV
+1285 DSLVSTPFTRDEAV
-1299 CVVYDEAGEKDFA
+1299 CVVYNESNEKA
-1312 SEIADSFWKTS
+1312 LATEIADAIWKTS
-1323 GTQAA
+1323 GTQAEV
-1328 LVALSKA
+1328 LTLSKVA
-1335 SVTDKKVIF
+1335 AADKRVIF
-1344 VSTCKNLLGNIDAP
+1344 VSTAKNILSQINP
-1358 TFDSLRQMLLSAGKV
+1358 VVFESLRQMLLSARKV
-1373 LWVYKEGPNDADVE
+1373 LWVYKEGPNDIDVE

-1400 ETAADIITLGLQNAT
+1400 ETSADIITVGMQEAT
-1415 NKTIVDNI
+1415 DKIVIEHVFN
-1423 FDVLSKTGSDS
+1423 VLTKTGPDS
-1434 TSAFKDD
+1434 TSNFKDE
-1441 KEFVLKGDNLMI
+1441 KEFIMKGEDLLV
-1453 PRVVHDGEL
+1453 PKVVDDEEL
-1462 NTRLHQESQD
+1462 NVRLHQESQD

-1478 PFAQPDRRLKMVIAT
+1478 PFAQSERRLKMVIAT

-1508 PLGDN
+1508 SLGEN

-1542 VECAGVIAAVGKNVT
+1542 VECAGIIAAVGKNVT
-1557 DVKVGQSVM
+1557 DVKIGQSVM

-1639 QTRGAEIF
+1639 QTCGAEIF
-1647 ATVGSIDKKQHIM
+1647 ATVGSLDKKQHIM
-1660 TEYGIAEDHIFY
+1660 KEYGIPEDHIFY
-1672 SRDTT
+1672 SRDTS

-1682 RQATGGQG
+1682 RQVTGGQG
-1690 VDIVLNSLGGDF
+1690 VDVVLNSLGGDF

-1736 YNVSFASVDLTK
+1736 YNVSFASIDLTK
-1748 VAAYRPKLMKRLL
+1748 VAAFRPKLMKRLL
-1761 NDVEKLMSN
+1761 NDVEKLMSS
-1770 GSIRPVSPVTSYGIN
+1770 GSIKPVGPITSYGIN
-1785 EVEAAFRSLQSGK
+1785 DVEAAFRSLQSGK

-1820 TASLFKK
+1820 TASLFKE

-1866 PRLEELISDLA
+1866 PRLEELIGDLA
-1877 QQGTRI
+1877 KAGTTVVV
-1883 LIRACDVANLRSVE
+1883 RACDVANADSVQALTSE
-1897 TLIQNLQ
+1897 LA
-1904 KEAPVRGVIQGAMVL
+1904 KEGPIRGVIQGAMVL
-1919 KDVLYEQ
+1919 KDILYEQ
-1926 MTTEDFNA
+1926 MTTDDFNA

-1945 LHNTLGSSELD
+1945 LHNSLGTSELD

-1988 HRNAQGLPGT
+1988 HRNAKGLPGT

-2058 KIQPGSEPFWSHDAK
+2058 KINPGSEPFWCHDAK
-2073 FGKLLA
+2073 FSNLLA
-2079 AAVSQTSQ
+2079 AAASQTS
-2087 EGGNANVPLPQ
+2087 EGGSANVPLPQ
-2098 ALKTAGS
+2098 ALKTAG
-2105 SDKALEVLYA
+2105 DKEKALELLYA

-2187 VSFE
+2187 VAFE

>member
-1 MASATLEPIAIVGYA
+1 M
-16 CKLPGDVSS
+16 
-25 PEDLWEL
+25 
-32 CSRGRTGWGPTPST
+32 
-46 RYSKDAYYHP
+46 
-56 APGKHGCINT
+56 
-66 EGGYFLHEDPARFDA
+66 
-81 PFFNMTVQEA
+81 
-91 TALDPQQRLLLECT
+91 
-105 FEAFESSGMTKEG
+105 
-118 VAGKDIGVFVGGSF
+118 
-132 ADYEVN
+132 
-138 NTRDIDTAP
+138 
-147 TYQATGC
+147 
-154 APAMQSN
+154 
-161 RLSYYFDLRGPSM
+161 
-174 TVDTACSSSLV
+174 
-185 ALHSAMQSLRNGESS
+185 
-200 SAVVAAAH
+200 
-208 LNLTPDFFVTMSN
+208 
-221 TQLLNDAG
+221 
-229 KTFAFDHRAISG
+229 
-241 FARGEGAGSIVLK
+241 
-254 PLNAAIRDGDVIRA
+254 
-268 VIHNSG
+268 
-274 VNQDGK
+274 
-280 TNGITVPNGRAQSDL
+280 IT
-295 IKQVY
+295 
-300 AKAGLDP
+300 
-307 AECGFSECH
+307 
-316 GTGTKV
+316 
-322 GDPIEVAGI
+322 
-331 HEALGAGRSPRSP
+331 
-344 LFIGSVKSNVGHLE
+344 IGSLE
-358 GASGIVS
+358 
-365 VIKAAMMLEKGML
+365 
-378 LPNANFETAN
+378 
-388 PNIPLNE
+388 
-395 YNMKVPTS
+395 
-403 TRPWPRGKKYVSVS
+403 
-417 NYGFGGANAHVV
+417 
-429 LGAAPKGLKTTMTT
+429 
-443 VASLDEAPKD
+443 EAPKD
-453 PLCKLFVLSAHD
+453 PQCKLFVLSAHD
-465 SQALQKKITDLGI
+465 SQALQRKIRDLGN
-478 FLEQRPEV
+478 FLEQRPEA

-509 IAIAA
+509 LALAA
-514 VSSDELGQSLATTKV
+514 VSSDELGHSLATAKV

-534 RNEPTLGFVFTGQGA
+534 RSEPTLGFVFTGQGA

-565 EAALDKADDTL
+565 ATALDAADGTLKA
-576 RGLGADFS
+576 LGADFS
-584 LKEEM
+584 LKEELL
-589 MKPAEQ
+589 KSADT
-595 SLINAAHICQ
+595 SLINAAHISQ
-605 PACTALQIALTMLLS
+605 PACTALQIALTLLLS
-620 SWGVHPAAVVGHS
+620 SWGIHPAAVVGHS

-664 LKKKAAGRPQG
+664 LKQKAVGKPQG
-675 TMMAVGTSAEN
+675 TMMAVGASVESIRPLIDA
-686 VRQYLDTVTE
+686 VTK
-696 GYVTIACINSPSS
+696 GYVTVACINSPSS
-709 VTLSGDVE
+709 VTLSGDVK

-749 VAREYLDLIKNIH
+749 VADEYLDLIKDIQ
-762 PSATAT
+762 PAATAT

-802 ALSAMAKETGSKVI
+802 ALGAMAKETGSKVI
-816 DHLVELGP
+816 DQLVELGP

-844 KLQYVSV
+844 KMQYVSV
-851 LARNQDASGCAL
+851 LARNQNASECAL
-863 RMAGVLYMK
+863 RMAAALYMK

-909 HESRLSQK
+909 HESRLAQK

-925 NDFLGTL
+925 NDILGSL
-932 ADWSNDMEPTW
+932 ADWSNDLEPTW

-972 GMALEAATRR
+972 GMALEAAARR
-982 ASARGVQ
+982 ANARGVQ
-989 FDRFEIRE
+989 FERLEIRE
-997 FVVSSALVLNED
+997 FVVSSPLVLNED

-1029 SDLWDEFKICSWD
+1029 SDLWDDFKICSWD
-1042 SKRGWL
+1042 VKRGWL
-1048 QHCHGLVGVRTSPA
+1048 QHCHGLVGVRSSAA
-1062 TNGVDAHKAESAH
+1062 TTAVDAHKTQSASR
-1075 KAFELRKSNIISAS
+1075 AFEARKSSIIHAS
-1089 TDVVDTKAMYETLTA
+1089 TDIVDAQAMYETLTA

-1117 PCQASDKTAHA
+1117 PCQASDSTAHA
-1128 QLIVPDTKSL
+1128 ELIVPDTKSL

-1186 SRNFSAVLGSQLEVF
+1186 SSKFSTVLGNRLEVY
-1201 GSGSPNREA
+1201 GSGAPNREA

-1215 FGFFVVDPA
+1215 FGFFVVDSS
-1224 SAHEPLMQFD
+1224 SANEPLLEFE

-1239 PLRESSTSSGPQ
+1239 PLRESSGSSGPQ
-1251 ARELCYKIDWQV
+1251 ARELCYKIDWQTA
-1263 VSEEEAALDNSTSDI
+1263 SEAEEVDLEKSTSDV
-1278 SDTPIKT
+1278 SDTKVKA
-1285 DSLVSTPFMRDEAV
+1285 DSLVSTPFTREEAV
-1299 CVVYDEAGEKDFA
+1299 HVVYNETEEKTSA
-1312 SEIADSFWKTS
+1312 AEIAYNIWQAS
-1323 GTQAA
+1323 GIQAE
-1328 LVALSKA
+1328 LVTLSKLVPTDRQIVF
-1335 SVTDKKVIF
+1335 VTG
-1344 VSTCKNLLGNIDAP
+1344 KNILTGIDAQK
-1358 TFDSLRQMLLSAGKV
+1358 FDALRQMLLSARKV
-1373 LWVYKEGPNDADVE
+1373 LWTYKEGPDDFDVE

-1392 GFTRAIRS
+1392 GFARTIRS
-1400 ETAADIITLGLQNAT
+1400 ETSANIITLGLQGALD
-1415 NKTIVDNI
+1415 KTAIKNVLSI
-1423 FDVLSKTGSDS
+1423 LSKTSVDS
-1434 TSAFKDD
+1434 TSALKDD
-1441 KEFVLKGDNLMI
+1441 KEFILKGDELLV
-1453 PRVVHDGEL
+1453 PRVIDDEEL
-1462 NTRLHQESQD
+1462 NVRLHQESQD

-1478 PFAQPDRRLKMVIAT
+1478 PFAQSDRRLKMAIAT
-1493 LGSLDSFYFVDDEPK
+1493 LGSLDSFYFIDDEPK

-1523 MNFKDVVVSM
+1523 MNFKDVVVTM
-1533 GQLNQPYIG
+1533 GQLAQPYIG
-1542 VECAGVIAAVGKNVT
+1542 VECSGIIAAVGKDVT
-1557 DVKVGQSVM
+1557 DVKIGQSVM

-1579 LSTSVAPLPEKMDF
+1579 LSTSVAPLPENMDF

-1613 GRLTEG
+1613 GRLTES
-1619 ESVLIHAA
+1619 ETVLIHAA

-1639 QTRGAEIF
+1639 QTCGAEIF
-1647 ATVGSIDKKQHIM
+1647 ATVGSIDKKQHIVK
-1660 TEYGIAEDHIFY
+1660 EYGIPEDHIFN
-1672 SRDTT
+1672 SRDTS

-1682 RQATGGQG
+1682 RQVTGGKG
-1690 VDIVLNSLGGDF
+1690 VDVVLNSLGGEF

-1770 GSIRPVSPVTSYGIN
+1770 GSIKPVGPITSYGIN

-1805 TPQPGDLVQAISPKK
+1805 TPQPGDLVQAIAPKK
-1820 TASLFKK
+1820 TTGLFRD

-1852 AKLICLSSRRANIT
+1852 AKYICLSSRRANIT
-1866 PRLEELISDLA
+1866 PRLEGLIGDLA
-1877 QQGTRI
+1877 KLGTTVSV
-1883 LIRACDVANLRSVE
+1883 RACDVVDSKSVE
-1897 TLIQNLQ
+1897 TLVNDLQ
-1904 KEAPVRGVIQGAMVL
+1904 KEGPIRGVIQGAMVL

-1926 MTTEDFNA
+1926 MTLDDFNA

-1945 LHNTLGSSELD
+1945 LHKSLGTSELD

-2029 IEESE
+2029 IEECE
-2034 ILGLLTA
+2034 IIGLLTA

-2058 KIQPGSEPFWSHDAK
+2058 KINPGSEPFWCHDAK
-2073 FGKLLA
+2073 FSKLLA
-2079 AAVSQTSQ
+2079 AAVSQTSA
-2087 EGGNANVPLPQ
+2087 EGGNVNVPLPQ
-2098 ALKTAGS
+2098 ALKSAG
-2105 SDKALEVLYA
+2105 DGEKALEVLYA
-2115 ALVTKLAAV
+2115 ALVNKLAAV
-2124 LMLSVEEMEPSA
+2124 LMLSVEEMEPTA

>member
-1 MASATLEPIAIVGYA
+1 MASSTATPVAIIGYA
-16 CKLPGDVSS
+16 CRLPGDVSS
-25 PEDLWEL
+25 PEDFWEL

-56 APGKHGCINT
+56 APGKHGCTNT
-66 EGGYFLHEDPARFDA
+66 EGGYFLQEDPGRFDA

-91 TALDPQQRLLLECT
+91 IALDPQQRLLLECT
-105 FEAFESSGMTKEG
+105 FEAFESAGMTKEG
-118 VAGKDIGVFVGGSF
+118 VAGKDIGVFAGGSF

-174 TVDTACSSSLV
+174 TIDTACSSSLV
-185 ALHSAMQSLRNGESS
+185 ALHSAMQSVRSGESS

-254 PLNAAIRDGDVIRA
+254 PLDAAIRDGDIIRA
-268 VIHNSG
+268 VIHGSG
-274 VNQDGK
+274 CNQDGR

-300 AKAGLDP
+300 ANAGLDP

-316 GTGTKV
+316 GTGTQV

-331 HEALGAGRSPRSP
+331 HEALGAGRDPRNP

-358 GASGIVS
+358 GASGIVA
-365 VIKAAMMLEKGML
+365 VIKAALMLEKGML
-378 LPNANFETAN
+378 LPNANFEKPN
-388 PNIPLNE
+388 PNIPLDH
-395 YNMKVPTS
+395 YNMKVPAS

-429 LGAAPKGLKTTMTT
+429 LGAAPKGLKTTMATT
-443 VASLDEAPKD
+443 ASVDETPQD

-465 SQALQKKITDLGI
+465 STALQKKITDLGV

-509 IAIAA
+509 LAIPAI
-514 VSSDELGQSLATTKV
+514 SSDELGHGLATAKV

-534 RNEPTLGFVFTGQGA
+534 RSEPTLGFVFTGQGA

-565 EAALDKADDTL
+565 ATALDAADNTLKAV
-576 RGLGADFS
+576 GANFS

-589 MKPAEQ
+589 MKPADS
-595 SLINAAHICQ
+595 SLINAAHISQ
-605 PACTALQIALTMLLS
+605 PACTALQIALTLLLS
-620 SWGVHPAAVVGHS
+620 SWGIHPSAVVGHS

-664 LKKKAAGRPQG
+664 LKKKSVGRPQG
-675 TMMAVGTSAEN
+675 TMMAVGASVEN
-686 VRQYLDTVTE
+686 VRPYLENVTK
-696 GYVTIACINSPSS
+696 GYVTVACINSPSS
-709 VTLSGDVE
+709 VTLSGDIE
-717 AVEELQPI
+717 TVEELQPV

-749 VAREYLDLIKNIH
+749 VADEYLDLIKDIQ
-762 PSATAT
+762 PATKAT

-802 ALSAMAKETGSKVI
+802 ALSAMAKETGSTVI

-837 TIDAAKG
+837 TIDSARG
-844 KLQYVSV
+844 KMQYVSV
-851 LARNQDASGCAL
+851 LARNQNACETAL
-863 RMAGVLYMK
+863 RMAGALYMK
-872 GLPLTFGEIN
+872 GLQLSFGEIN

-909 HESRLSQK
+909 HESRLAQK
-917 HCFKEGGR
+917 HCFKEGRR
-925 NDFLGTL
+925 NDILGSL
-932 ADWSNDMEPTW
+932 ADWSNDLEPTW

-972 GMALEAATRR
+972 GMALEAAARR
-982 ASARGVQ
+982 AEARGVQ
-989 FDRFEIRE
+989 FDRFDIRE
-997 FVVSSALVLNED
+997 FVVSSALVLNEE

-1029 SDLWDEFKICSWD
+1029 SDLWDDFKICSWD
-1042 SKRGWL
+1042 AKRGWL
-1048 QHCHGLVGVRTSPA
+1048 QHCHGLVGVRSSPA
-1062 TNGVDAHKAESAH
+1062 VNSVDAHKAQSAAR
-1075 KAFELRKSNIISAS
+1075 AFETRKAAIVEAS
-1089 TDVVDTKAMYETLTA
+1089 TDTVDIKDMYETLA
-1104 VGAEYGPVFTGLK
+1104 AIGAEYGPVFTGLE
-1117 PCQASDKTAHA
+1117 PCKASDSTAYA
-1128 QLIVPDTKSL
+1128 ELIVPDTKSL

-1186 SRNFSAVLGSQLEVF
+1186 SRDFSTKLGSKLKVY
-1201 GSGSPNREA
+1201 GSGVPNKED

-1224 SAHEPLMQFD
+1224 NANESLVQFE

-1239 PLRESSTSSGPQ
+1239 PLRESSSNSGPQ
-1251 ARELCYKIDWQV
+1251 TRQLCYKIDWQV
-1263 VSEEEAALDNSTSDI
+1263 VSEEEGGLEKSTSDV
-1278 SDTPIKT
+1278 SDTPIKA
-1285 DSLVSTPFMRDEAV
+1285 DSLVSTPFTRDEAV
-1299 CVVYDEAGEKDFA
+1299 CVIYNESNEKVLA
-1312 SEIADSFWKTS
+1312 TEIADAIWRTS
-1323 GTQAA
+1323 GTQAEV
-1328 LVALSKA
+1328 LTLSKVA
-1335 SVTDKKVIF
+1335 AADKRVIF
-1344 VSTCKNLLGNIDAP
+1344 VSTAKNILSQIDP
-1358 TFDSLRQMLLSAGKV
+1358 VIFESLRQMLLSAHKV
-1373 LWVYKEGPNDADVE
+1373 LWIYKEGPNDIDVT

-1400 ETAADIITLGLQNAT
+1400 ETSANIVTLGLQEAT
-1415 NKTIVDNI
+1415 DKTAIENV
-1423 FDVLSKTGSDS
+1423 FDVLSKTGPDS
-1434 TSAFKDD
+1434 ASNFKDD
-1441 KEFVLKGDNLMI
+1441 KEFVMNGDDLLV
-1453 PRVVHDGEL
+1453 PRVIDDEEL
-1462 NTRLHQESQD
+1462 NVRLHQESQG

-1478 PFAQPDRRLKMVIAT
+1478 PFAQSDRRLKMVIAT

-1508 PLGDN
+1508 PLGEN
-1513 EVEIEVKATG
+1513 EVEIEVKATA

-1542 VECAGVIAAVGKNVT
+1542 VECAGIIAAVGKNVT
-1557 DVKVGQSVM
+1557 DVKIGQSVM

-1593 TAASTI
+1593 ATASTI

-1613 GRLTEG
+1613 GLLAEG

-1647 ATVGSIDKKQHIM
+1647 ATVSSLDKKQHIM
-1660 TEYGIAEDHIFY
+1660 REYGIPEDHIFY

-1682 RQATGGQG
+1682 RQVTGGQG
-1690 VDIVLNSLGGDF
+1690 VDVVLNSLGGDF

-1748 VAAYRPKLMKRLL
+1748 VAAFRPKLMKRLL
-1761 NDVEKLMSN
+1761 NDVEKLMNS
-1770 GSIRPVSPVTSYGIN
+1770 GSVRPVGPITSYGIN
-1785 EVEAAFRSLQSGK
+1785 DVEAAFRSLQSGK

-1805 TPQPGDLVQAISPKK
+1805 TPQPGDHVQAISPKR
-1820 TASLFKK
+1820 TASLFKE

-1852 AKLICLSSRRANIT
+1852 AKIICLSSRRASIT
-1866 PRLEELISDLA
+1866 SRLEKLIGDLA
-1877 QQGTRI
+1877 KVGTKVVV
-1883 LIRACDVANLRSVE
+1883 RACDVVNADSVQD
-1897 TLIQNLQ
+1897 LIAELE
-1904 KEAPVRGVIQGAMVL
+1904 KEGPIRGVIQGAMVL

-1926 MTTEDFNA
+1926 MTTDDFNA

-1945 LHNTLGSSELD
+1945 LHNSLGTSELD

-1988 HRNAQGLPGT
+1988 HRNAKGLPGT
-1998 SLDLT
+1998 SIDLT

-2012 DNSERAADV
+2012 DNSERAAEV

-2041 AVTGKITA
+2041 AVTGNITA

-2058 KIQPGSEPFWSHDAK
+2058 KINPGSEPFWCHDAK
-2073 FGKLLA
+2073 FSNLLA
-2079 AAVSQTSQ
+2079 AAVSQTS
-2087 EGGNANVPLPQ
+2087 EGGSANVPLPQ
-2098 ALKTAGS
+2098 ALKTA
-2105 SDKALEVLYA
+2105 SDGEKALELLYT

-2154 IAREADANVQVLE
+2154 IAREADANVQILE

-2187 VSFE
+2187 VAFE

>member
-1 MASATLEPIAIVGYA
+1 MASLTPVAIVGYA
-16 CKLPGDVSS
+16 CRLPGDVSS
-25 PEDLWEL
+25 PDDLWEL

-46 RYSKDAYYHP
+46 RYAKDAYYHP

-66 EGGYFLHEDPARFDA
+66 EGGYFLTEDPALFDA
-81 PFFNMTVQEA
+81 PFFNMTIQEA

-105 FEAFESSGMTKEG
+105 FEAFEDSGMTKEG
-118 VAGKDIGVFVGGSF
+118 IAGKDIGVFVGGSF

-147 TYQATGC
+147 TYQATGY

-185 ALHSAMQSLRNGESS
+185 ALHSAMQSIRNGESS

-241 FARGEGAGSIVLK
+241 FARGEGAGSMILK
-254 PLNAAIRDGDVIRA
+254 PLEAAIRDGDVIRA

-300 AKAGLDP
+300 LKAGLDP

-331 HEALGAGRSPRSP
+331 HEALGAGRSSRNP

-365 VIKAAMMLEKGML
+365 VIKAAMMLEKGMI

-388 PNIPLNE
+388 PNIPLDQ

-443 VASLDEAPKD
+443 IQFLEELPEE
-453 PLCKLFVLSAHD
+453 PQCKLFVLSAHD
-465 SQALQKKITDLGI
+465 SQALSKKITDLGV

-486 FEKLLAGNVA
+486 FEKLLAGNARV
-496 YTLGERRSHLPCR
+496 LRLQKSLPF
-509 IAIAA
+509 
-514 VSSDELGQSLATTKV
+514 ELATN
-529 PTFRA
+529 PRSA
-534 RNEPTLGFVFTGQGA
+534 VFTGQGA
-549 QWAAMGAEL
+549 QWATMGAEL
-558 ARDYPIF
+558 ARDYPVF
-565 EAALDKADDTL
+565 AAALNTADDTL
-576 RGLGADFS
+576 KALGAEFS

-589 MKPAEQ
+589 LKPADT
-595 SLINAAHICQ
+595 SLINAAHISQ

-620 SWGVHPAAVVGHS
+620 SWGIHPAAVIGHS

-649 DAMKIAYYRGQCMLS
+649 DAMKIACYRGQCMLS
-664 LKKKAAGRPQG
+664 LKKKSVDKPQG

-686 VRQYLDTVTE
+686 VRPLLDAVTK
-696 GYVTIACINSPSS
+696 GYVTVACINSPAS

-749 VAREYLDLIKNIH
+749 VAEEYLNLIKDIQ
-762 PSATAT
+762 PASTAT

-780 EPSELTPDY
+780 EPSELTPEY

-802 ALSAMAKETGSKVI
+802 ALSAMAKETGTKSI
-816 DHLVELGP
+816 DQLVELGP

-844 KLQYVSV
+844 KMQYVSV
-851 LARNQDASGCAL
+851 LARGQNASECAL
-863 RMAGVLYMK
+863 RMAGALYMK

-903 HDTRYW
+903 HETRYW
-909 HESRLSQK
+909 HESRLAQK

-925 NDFLGTL
+925 NDLLGSL
-932 ADWSNDMEPTW
+932 ADWSNDLEPTW
-943 RNIVRL
+943 RNIVKL
-949 DDLPFLRGHKMQS
+949 DDLPFLRSHKMQD

-972 GMALEAATRR
+972 GMALEAAARR
-982 ASARGVQ
+982 ANSRGVQ

-1029 SDLWDEFKICSWD
+1029 SDLWDDFKICSWD

-1048 QHCHGLVGVRTSPA
+1048 QHCHGLVGVRNSPA
-1062 TNGVDAHKAESAH
+1062 ANAVDAHKAQSAS
-1075 KAFELRKSNIISAS
+1075 KAFEALKSSIISAS
-1089 TDVVDTKAMYETLTA
+1089 TDTVDSQAMYDTLTA
-1104 VGAEYGPVFTGLK
+1104 IGAGYGPVFTGLE
-1117 PCQASDKTAHA
+1117 PCQASDTTAHA
-1128 QLIVPDTKSL
+1128 ELVVPDTRSL
-1138 MPKGYETDLI
+1138 MPKGYETELI

-1186 SRNFSAVLGSQLEVF
+1186 SRNLSSVLSNRLEVF
-1201 GSGSPNREA
+1201 GSGTPNKEA
-1210 PEPTK
+1210 PEPTN
-1215 FGFFVVDPA
+1215 FNFFVVDSSNA
-1224 SAHEPLMQFD
+1224 SEPLVQFD

-1239 PLRESSTSSGPQ
+1239 PLRESSGNSGPQ
-1251 ARELCYKIDWQV
+1251 ARELCYKIDWQT
-1263 VSEEEAALDNSTSDI
+1263 VSDEDNGLERSSSDV
-1278 SDTPIKT
+1278 SDTPVKA
-1285 DSLVSTPFMRDEAV
+1285 DSLVSTPFTREEAV
-1299 CVVYDEAGEKDFA
+1299 CVVYSEANEKNLA
-1312 SEIADSFWKTS
+1312 AELADNVWKTS
-1323 GTQAA
+1323 GVQAE
-1328 LVALSKA
+1328 LLTLSKVEP
-1335 SVTDKKVIF
+1335 SDKRVVF
-1344 VSTCKNLLGNIDAP
+1344 VSTGKNVLSGIDA
-1358 TFDSLRQMLLSAGKV
+1358 TVFDSLRQMLLSARKV
-1373 LWVYKEGPNDADVE
+1373 LWVYKEGPDAADVD

-1400 ETAADIITLGLQNAT
+1400 ETSANIITLGTQQAT
-1415 NKTIVDNI
+1415 DKDVVENVFT
-1423 FDVLSKTGSDS
+1423 VLSKTGADS

-1441 KEFVLKGDNLMI
+1441 KEFIFTGDNLLV
-1453 PRVVHDGEL
+1453 PRVLDDEEL
-1462 NTRLHQESQD
+1462 NVRLHQESQD

-1478 PFAQPDRRLKMVIAT
+1478 PFAQSDCRLKMVIAT

-1542 VECAGVIAAVGKNVT
+1542 VECAGIIAAVGKDVT

-1593 TAASTI
+1593 IAASTI

-1639 QTRGAEIF
+1639 QTCGAEIF
-1647 ATVGSIDKKQHIM
+1647 ATVGSLDKKQHIM
-1660 TEYGIAEDHIFY
+1660 KEYGIAEDHIFY
-1672 SRDTT
+1672 SRDTS

-1682 RQATGGQG
+1682 RQVTGGKG
-1690 VDIVLNSLGGDF
+1690 VDVVLNSLGGEF

-1748 VAAYRPKLMKRLL
+1748 VAAYRPQLMKRLL

-1770 GSIRPVSPVTSYGIN
+1770 GNIRPVGPITSYGIN
-1785 EVEAAFRSLQSGK
+1785 DVEAAFRSLQSGK

-1805 TPQPGDLVQAISPKK
+1805 APQPGDLVQAVAPKK
-1820 TASLFKK
+1820 TASLFKQ

-1852 AKLICLSSRRANIT
+1852 AKHICLSSRRANIT
-1866 PRLEELISDLA
+1866 PRLEALINDLA
-1877 QQGTRI
+1877 NLGAKVSV
-1883 LIRACDVANLRSVE
+1883 RACDVANASSVE
-1897 TLIQNLQ
+1897 TLIGDLG
-1904 KEAPVRGVIQGAMVL
+1904 KEAPIRGVIQGAMVL

-1926 MTTEDFNA
+1926 MTLDDFSA

-1939 VAGTLN
+1939 VSGTLN
-1945 LHNTLGSSELD
+1945 LHNSLGTSELD

-2041 AVTGKITA
+2041 AITGKITA

-2058 KIQPGSEPFWSHDAK
+2058 KINPGSEPFWCHDAK
-2073 FGKLLA
+2073 FSNLLA
-2079 AAVSQTSQ
+2079 AAASQSST
-2087 EGGNANVPLPQ
+2087 EGGNTNVPLPQ
-2098 ALKTAGS
+2098 ALKGAADGE
-2105 SDKALEVLYA
+2105 KALEVLYS
-2115 ALVTKLAAV
+2115 ALITKLAAV

>member
-1 MASATLEPIAIVGYA
+1 MASSTVTPVAIIGYA
-16 CKLPGDVSS
+16 CRLPGDVSS

-56 APGKHGCINT
+56 APGKHGCTNT
-66 EGGYFLHEDPARFDA
+66 EGGYFLQEDPAKFDA

-105 FEAFESSGMTKEG
+105 FEAFESAGMTKEG
-118 VAGKDIGVFVGGSF
+118 VAGKDIGVFAGGSF

-174 TVDTACSSSLV
+174 TIDTACSSSLV
-185 ALHSAMQSLRNGESS
+185 ALHSAMQSLRSGESS

-241 FARGEGAGSIVLK
+241 FARGEGAGSIILK
-254 PLNAAIRDGDVIRA
+254 PLDAAIRDGDIIRA
-268 VIHNSG
+268 VIHGSG
-274 VNQDGK
+274 CNQDGK
-280 TNGITVPNGRAQSDL
+280 TNGITVPNGTAQSDL

-300 AKAGLDP
+300 EKAGLDP

-331 HEALGAGRSPRSP
+331 HEALGAGRSPRNP

-358 GASGIVS
+358 GASGIVA

-378 LPNANFETAN
+378 LPNANFEKPN
-388 PNIPLNE
+388 PNIPLDQ

-429 LGAAPKGLKTTMTT
+429 LGAAPKGLKTTMAT
-443 VASLDEAPKD
+443 VASLDEAPQD

-465 SQALQKKITDLGI
+465 SAALQKKITDLGI

-509 IAIAA
+509 LAIPAT
-514 VSSDELGQSLATTKV
+514 SSDELGHGLATAKV

-549 QWAAMGAEL
+549 QWAAMGTEL

-565 EAALDKADDTL
+565 ATALDAADNTLKAV
-576 RGLGADFS
+576 GADFS

-589 MKPAEQ
+589 MKPADS
-595 SLINAAHICQ
+595 SLINAAHISQ

-620 SWGVHPAAVVGHS
+620 SWGVHPSAVVGHS

-664 LKKKAAGRPQG
+664 LKKKSAGRPQG
-675 TMMAVGTSAEN
+675 TMMAVGASVEN
-686 VRQYLDTVTE
+686 VRPYLENVTK
-696 GYVTIACINSPSS
+696 GYVTVACINSPSS
-709 VTLSGDVE
+709 VTLSGDIE

-749 VAREYLDLIKNIH
+749 VAGEYLDLIKNIQ
-762 PSATAT
+762 PATTAT
-768 ATFYSSLLGRVA
+768 ATFYSSLLGRIA
-780 EPSELTPDY
+780 EPSELTSDY

-844 KLQYVSV
+844 KMQYVSV
-851 LARNQDASGCAL
+851 LARNQNACETAL
-863 RMAGVLYMK
+863 RMAGALYMK

-903 HDTRYW
+903 HETRYW
-909 HESRLSQK
+909 HESRLAQK
-917 HCFKEGGR
+917 HCFKQGTR
-925 NDFLGTL
+925 NDILGSL
-932 ADWSNDMEPTW
+932 ADWSNDLEPTW

-972 GMALEAATRR
+972 GMALEAAARR
-982 ASARGVQ
+982 AEARGVQ
-989 FDRFEIRE
+989 FDRFDIRE

-1029 SDLWDEFKICSWD
+1029 SDLWDDFKICSWD
-1042 SKRGWL
+1042 AKRGWL
-1048 QHCHGLVGVRTSPA
+1048 QHCHGLVGVRSSPA
-1062 TNGVDAHKAESAH
+1062 VNSVDAHKVQSAT
-1075 KAFELRKSNIISAS
+1075 KAFESRKAAIVEAS
-1089 TDVVDTKAMYETLTA
+1089 TDIVNVKDMYETLTA
-1104 VGAEYGPVFTGLK
+1104 IGAEYGPVFTGLE
-1117 PCQASDKTAHA
+1117 PCKASDSTAHA
-1128 QLIVPDTKSL
+1128 ELIVPDTKSL

-1186 SRNFSAVLGSQLEVF
+1186 SRNFSTKLGSKLDVF
-1201 GSGSPNREA
+1201 GSGAPNKEA

-1215 FGFFVVDPA
+1215 FSFFVVDPA
-1224 SAHEPLMQFD
+1224 NANESLVQFE

-1239 PLRESSTSSGPQ
+1239 PLRESSSNSGPQ

-1263 VSEEEAALDNSTSDI
+1263 VSDEEGELERSTSDV
-1278 SDTPIKT
+1278 SDAPIKA
-1285 DSLVSTPFMRDEAV
+1285 DSLVSTPFTRDEAV
-1299 CVVYDEAGEKDFA
+1299 CVVYNESNEKA
-1312 SEIADSFWKTS
+1312 LATEIADAIWKTS
-1323 GTQAA
+1323 GTQAEV
-1328 LVALSKA
+1328 LTLSKVA
-1335 SVTDKKVIF
+1335 AADKRVIF
-1344 VSTCKNLLGNIDAP
+1344 VSTAKNILSQINP
-1358 TFDSLRQMLLSAGKV
+1358 VVFESLRQMLLSARKV
-1373 LWVYKEGPNDADVE
+1373 LWVYKEGPNDIDVE

-1400 ETAADIITLGLQNAT
+1400 ETSADIITVGMQEAT
-1415 NKTIVDNI
+1415 DKIVIEHVFN
-1423 FDVLSKTGSDS
+1423 VLTKTGPDS
-1434 TSAFKDD
+1434 TSNFKDE
-1441 KEFVLKGDNLMI
+1441 KEFIMKGEDLLV
-1453 PRVVHDGEL
+1453 PKVVDDEEL
-1462 NTRLHQESQD
+1462 NVRLHQESQD

-1478 PFAQPDRRLKMVIAT
+1478 PFAQSERRLKMVIAT

-1508 PLGDN
+1508 SLGEN

-1542 VECAGVIAAVGKNVT
+1542 VECAGIIAAVGKNVT
-1557 DVKVGQSVM
+1557 DVKIGQSVM

-1639 QTRGAEIF
+1639 QTCGAEIF
-1647 ATVGSIDKKQHIM
+1647 ATVGSLDKKQHIM
-1660 TEYGIAEDHIFY
+1660 KEYGIPEDHIFY
-1672 SRDTT
+1672 SRDTS

-1682 RQATGGQG
+1682 RQVTGGQG
-1690 VDIVLNSLGGDF
+1690 VDVVLNSLGGDF

-1748 VAAYRPKLMKRLL
+1748 VAAFRPKLMKRLL
-1761 NDVEKLMSN
+1761 NDVEKLMSS
-1770 GSIRPVSPVTSYGIN
+1770 GSIKPVGPITSYGIN
-1785 EVEAAFRSLQSGK
+1785 DVEAAFRSLQSGK

-1820 TASLFKK
+1820 TASLFKE

-1866 PRLEELISDLA
+1866 PRLEELIGDLA
-1877 QQGTRI
+1877 KAGTTVVV
-1883 LIRACDVANLRSVE
+1883 RACDVANADSVQALTSE
-1897 TLIQNLQ
+1897 LA
-1904 KEAPVRGVIQGAMVL
+1904 KEGPIRGVIQGAMVL
-1919 KDVLYEQ
+1919 KDILYEQ
-1926 MTTEDFNA
+1926 MTTDDFNA

-1945 LHNTLGSSELD
+1945 LHNSLGTSELD

-1988 HRNAQGLPGT
+1988 HRNAKGLPGT

-2058 KIQPGSEPFWSHDAK
+2058 KINPGSEPFWCHDAK
-2073 FGKLLA
+2073 FSNLLA
-2079 AAVSQTSQ
+2079 AAASQTS
-2087 EGGNANVPLPQ
+2087 EGGSANVPLPQ
-2098 ALKTAGS
+2098 ALKTAG
-2105 SDKALEVLYA
+2105 DKEKALELLYA

-2187 VSFE
+2187 VAFE

>member
-1 MASATLEPIAIVGYA
+1 MASSTLTPVAIVGYA
-16 CKLPGDVSS
+16 CRLPGDVSS
-25 PEDLWEL
+25 PDDLWEL

-46 RYSKDAYYHP
+46 RYAKDAYYHP

-66 EGGYFLHEDPARFDA
+66 EGGYFLKEDPALFDA
-81 PFFNMTVQEA
+81 PFFNMTIQEA

-105 FEAFESSGMTKEG
+105 FEAFEDSGMTKEG
-118 VAGKDIGVFVGGSF
+118 IAGKDIGVFVGGSF

-185 ALHSAMQSLRNGESS
+185 ALHSAMQSIRNGESS

-241 FARGEGAGSIVLK
+241 FARGEGAGCMILK
-254 PLNAAIRDGDVIRA
+254 PLDAAIRDGDVVRA
-268 VIHNSG
+268 IIHNSG

-280 TNGITVPNGRAQSDL
+280 TNGITVPNGRAQSGL

-300 AKAGLDP
+300 FKAGLDP

-322 GDPIEVAGI
+322 GDPIEVGGI
-331 HEALGAGRSPRSP
+331 HEALGAGRGPRNP

-365 VIKAAMMLEKGML
+365 VIKAAMMLEKGMI

-388 PNIPLNE
+388 PNIPLDQ

-443 VASLDEAPKD
+443 IRSLDEAPEE

-465 SQALQKKITDLGI
+465 SQALQKKMIDLGV

-509 IAIAA
+509 LAIAA
-514 VSSDELGQSLATTKV
+514 TSSDELGQSLATTKV
-529 PTFRA
+529 PAFRA

-565 EAALDKADDTL
+565 AAALNTADDTL
-576 RGLGADFS
+576 KALGADFS

-589 MKPAEQ
+589 LKPADT
-595 SLINAAHICQ
+595 SLINAAHISQ

-620 SWGVHPAAVVGHS
+620 SWGIRPAAVVGHS

-649 DAMKIAYYRGQCMLS
+649 DAMKIAYHRGQCMLS
-664 LKKKAAGRPQG
+664 LKKKAADKPQG

-686 VRQYLDTVTE
+686 VRPLLDAVTK
-696 GYVTIACINSPSS
+696 GYVTVACINSPAS

-749 VAREYLDLIKNIH
+749 VADEYLDLIKDIQ
-762 PSATAT
+762 PASTAT

-780 EPSELTPDY
+780 EASELTPKY

-802 ALSAMAKETGSKVI
+802 ALSAMANETGSKSI
-816 DHLVELGP
+816 DQLVELGP

-844 KLQYVSV
+844 KMQSLS
-851 LARNQDASGCAL
+851 
-863 RMAGVLYMK
+863 
-872 GLPLTFGEIN
+872 LTF
-882 FPRTKSVNQKLI
+882 R
-894 TDLPRYPFN
+894 
-903 HDTRYW
+903 DT
-909 HESRLSQK
+909 LSTT
-917 HCFKEGGR
+917 R
-925 NDFLGTL
+925 PDT
-932 ADWSNDMEPTW
+932 
-943 RNIVRL
+943 
-949 DDLPFLRGHKMQS
+949 
-962 MPVFPMAGYM
+962 
-972 GMALEAATRR
+972 GMALEAAARR
-982 ASARGVQ
+982 ANARGVQ

-1018 KPYSEGLRGAA
+1018 KPYSEGLRGAV
-1029 SDLWDEFKICSWD
+1029 SDLWDDFKICSWD
-1042 SKRGWL
+1042 AKRGWL
-1048 QHCHGLVGVRTSPA
+1048 QHCHGLVGVRNSPA
-1062 TNGVDAHKAESAH
+1062 ANAVDAHKAQSTS
-1075 KAFELRKSNIISAS
+1075 KAFEALKSSIVSAS
-1089 TDVVDTKAMYETLTA
+1089 TDTVDVQAMYDTLTA
-1104 VGAEYGPVFTGLK
+1104 IGAGYGPVFTGLE
-1117 PCQASDKTAHA
+1117 PCRASDTTAHA
-1128 QLIVPDTKSL
+1128 ELIVPDTKSL
-1138 MPKGYETDLI
+1138 MPKGYETELI

-1186 SRNFSAVLGSQLEVF
+1186 SRNFSSVLGNRLEVF
-1201 GSGSPNREA
+1201 GSGTPNKEA

-1215 FGFFVVDPA
+1215 FGFFVVDSSNA
-1224 SAHEPLMQFD
+1224 SEPLVQFD

-1239 PLRESSTSSGPQ
+1239 PLRESSGSSGPQ
-1251 ARELCYKIDWQV
+1251 ARELCYKIDWQT
-1263 VSEEEAALDNSTSDI
+1263 VSDEDIGLEKSSSDV
-1278 SDTPIKT
+1278 SDTPVKA
-1285 DSLVSTPFMRDEAV
+1285 DSLVSTPFTRDEAV
-1299 CVVYDEAGEKDFA
+1299 CVVYSEANEKDLA
-1312 SEIADSFWKTS
+1312 VQVADNVWKTS
-1323 GTQAA
+1323 GVQAE
-1328 LVALSKA
+1328 LLTLSEVPA
-1335 SVTDKKVIF
+1335 DKRVIF
-1344 VSTCKNLLGNIDAP
+1344 VSTSKNVLSGIDA
-1358 TFDSLRQMLLSAGKV
+1358 TGFDSLRQMLLSVRKV
-1373 LWVYKEGPNDADVE
+1373 LWVYKEGPDAADVD

-1400 ETAADIITLGLQNAT
+1400 ETSANIITLGLQQAIDKN
-1415 NKTIVDNI
+1415 VVENI
-1423 FDVLSKTGSDS
+1423 FTVLTKTSADS

-1441 KEFVLKGDNLMI
+1441 KEFILKDDSLLV
-1453 PRVVHDGEL
+1453 PRMLDDEEL
-1462 NTRLHQESQD
+1462 NVRLHQESQD

-1478 PFAQPDRRLKMVIAT
+1478 PFAQSDRRLKMVIAT

-1542 VECAGVIAAVGKNVT
+1542 VECAGVIAAVGNNVT

-1639 QTRGAEIF
+1639 QTCGAEIF
-1647 ATVGSIDKKQHIM
+1647 ATVGSLDKKQHIM
-1660 TEYGIAEDHIFY
+1660 KEYSIPEDHIFY

-1677 FGPAI
+1677 FGPVI
-1682 RQATGGQG
+1682 RQVTGGKG
-1690 VDIVLNSLGGDF
+1690 VDVVLNSLGGDF

-1761 NDVEKLMSN
+1761 NDVERLMSN
-1770 GSIRPVSPVTSYGIN
+1770 GSIRPVGPITSYGIN
-1785 EVEAAFRSLQSGK
+1785 DVEAAFRSLQSGK

-1805 TPQPGDLVQAISPKK
+1805 APRPGDLVQAIAPKK
-1820 TASLFKK
+1820 TASLFKE
-1827 DASYLIVGG
+1827 DASYLITSQHHAK
-1836 TGGLGCSIARW
+1836 TGS
-1847 MASRG
+1847 
-1852 AKLICLSSRRANIT
+1852 T
-1866 PRLEELISDLA
+1866 Y
-1877 QQGTRI
+1877 Q
-1883 LIRACDVANLRSVE
+1883 RSCQ
-1897 TLIQNLQ
+1897 I
-1904 KEAPVRGVIQGAMVL
+1904 
-1919 KDVLYEQ
+1919 
-1926 MTTEDFNA
+1926 
-1934 VVNPK
+1934 
-1939 VAGTLN
+1939 
-1945 LHNTLGSSELD
+1945 
-1956 FFIALSSVAG
+1956 
-1966 VVGNRGQAAYAA
+1966 GN
-1978 ANVFLDTFMA
+1978 D
-1988 HRNAQGLPGT
+1988 
-1998 SLDLT
+1998 
-2003 AVSDVGYLA
+2003 
-2012 DNSERAADV
+2012 
-2021 LRNLGGET
+2021 
-2029 IEESE
+2029 
-2034 ILGLLTA
+2034 A

-2049 SNNHVITGL
+2049 SNNHIITGL
-2058 KIQPGSEPFWSHDAK
+2058 KINPGSEPFWCHDAK
-2073 FGKLLA
+2073 FSHLLA
-2079 AAVSQTSQ
+2079 AAASQRSA

-2098 ALKTAGS
+2098 ALKSAVDGE
-2105 SDKALEVLYA
+2105 KALEVLYG

>member
-1 MASATLEPIAIVGYA
+1 MASSTVTPVAIIGYA
-16 CKLPGDVSS
+16 CRLPGDVSS

-56 APGKHGCINT
+56 APGKHGCTNT
-66 EGGYFLHEDPARFDA
+66 EGGYFLQEDLAKFDA

-105 FEAFESSGMTKEG
+105 FEAFESAGMTKEG
-118 VAGKDIGVFVGGSF
+118 VAGKDIGVFAGGSF

-174 TVDTACSSSLV
+174 TIDTACSSSLV
-185 ALHSAMQSLRNGESS
+185 ALHSAMQSLRSGESS

-241 FARGEGAGSIVLK
+241 FARGEGAGSIILK
-254 PLNAAIRDGDVIRA
+254 PLDAAIRDGDIIRA
-268 VIHNSG
+268 VIHGSG
-274 VNQDGK
+274 CNQDGK
-280 TNGITVPNGRAQSDL
+280 TNGITVPNGTAQSDL
-295 IKQVY
+295 ITQVY

-331 HEALGAGRSPRSP
+331 HEALGAGRSPRNP

-358 GASGIVS
+358 GASGIVA

-378 LPNANFETAN
+378 LPNANFEKPN
-388 PNIPLNE
+388 PSIPLDQ
-395 YNMKVPTS
+395 YNMKVPTA

-429 LGAAPKGLKTTMTT
+429 LGAAPKGLKTTMAT
-443 VASLDEAPKD
+443 VASLDEAPQD

-465 SQALQKKITDLGI
+465 SAALQKKITDLGI

-509 IAIAA
+509 LAIPAT
-514 VSSDELGQSLATTKV
+514 SSDDLGHGLATAKV

-565 EAALDKADDTL
+565 ATALDAADHTLKAV
-576 RGLGADFS
+576 GADFS

-589 MKPAEQ
+589 VKPADS
-595 SLINAAHICQ
+595 SLINAAHISQ

-620 SWGVHPAAVVGHS
+620 SWGVHPSAVVGHS

-664 LKKKAAGRPQG
+664 LKKKSAGRPQG
-675 TMMAVGTSAEN
+675 TMMAVGASVEN
-686 VRQYLDTVTE
+686 VRPYLENVTK
-696 GYVTIACINSPSS
+696 GYVTVACINSPSS
-709 VTLSGDVE
+709 VTLSGDIE

-749 VAREYLDLIKNIH
+749 VADEYLDLIKNIQ
-762 PSATAT
+762 PATTAT

-844 KLQYVSV
+844 KMQYVSV
-851 LARNQDASGCAL
+851 LARNQNACETAL
-863 RMAGVLYMK
+863 RMAGALYMK

-882 FPRTKSVNQKLI
+882 FPRTKSINQKLI

-903 HDTRYW
+903 HETRYW
-909 HESRLSQK
+909 HESRLAQK
-917 HCFKEGGR
+917 HCFKQGTR
-925 NDFLGTL
+925 NDILGSL
-932 ADWSNDMEPTW
+932 ADWSNDLEPTW

-962 MPVFPMAGYM
+962 MPVFPMAGYI
-972 GMALEAATRR
+972 GMALEAAARR
-982 ASARGVQ
+982 AEARGVQ
-989 FDRFEIRE
+989 FDRFDIRE
-997 FVVSSALVLNED
+997 FIVSSALVLNED

-1029 SDLWDEFKICSWD
+1029 SDLWDDFKICSWD
-1042 SKRGWL
+1042 AKRGWL
-1048 QHCHGLVGVRTSPA
+1048 QHCHGLVGVRSSPA
-1062 TNGVDAHKAESAH
+1062 VNSVDAHKAQSAT
-1075 KAFELRKSNIISAS
+1075 KAFETRKAAIVEAS
-1089 TDVVDTKAMYETLTA
+1089 TDTVDVKDMYETLTA
-1104 VGAEYGPVFTGLK
+1104 IGAEYGPVFTGLE
-1117 PCQASDKTAHA
+1117 PCKASDSTAHA
-1128 QLIVPDTKSL
+1128 ELIVPDTKSL

-1186 SRNFSAVLGSQLEVF
+1186 SRNFSTKLGSKLEVY
-1201 GSGSPNREA
+1201 GSGAPNKGA

-1224 SAHEPLMQFD
+1224 NANESLVQFE

-1239 PLRESSTSSGPQ
+1239 PLRESSSNSGPQ
-1251 ARELCYKIDWQV
+1251 ARELCYKIDWKV
-1263 VSEEEAALDNSTSDI
+1263 VSDEESELETSTSDV
-1278 SDTPIKT
+1278 SDTPIKA
-1285 DSLVSTPFMRDEAV
+1285 DSLVSTPFNRDEAV
-1299 CVVYDEAGEKDFA
+1299 CVVYNESNEKA
-1312 SEIADSFWKTS
+1312 LATEIADTIWKTS
-1323 GTQAA
+1323 GTQAEV
-1328 LVALSKA
+1328 LTLSKVA
-1335 SVTDKKVIF
+1335 AADKRVIF
-1344 VSTCKNLLGNIDAP
+1344 VSTAENILSQINP
-1358 TFDSLRQMLLSAGKV
+1358 VVFESLRQMLLSARKV
-1373 LWVYKEGPNDADVE
+1373 LWVYKEGPNDIDVE

-1400 ETAADIITLGLQNAT
+1400 ETSANIITLGMQEAT
-1415 NKTIVDNI
+1415 DKTAIEHVFN
-1423 FDVLSKTGSDS
+1423 VLTKTGPDS
-1434 TSAFKDD
+1434 TSNFKDD
-1441 KEFVLKGDNLMI
+1441 KEFIMKGEDLLV
-1453 PRVVHDGEL
+1453 PKVVDDEEL
-1462 NTRLHQESQD
+1462 NVRLHQESQE

-1478 PFAQPDRRLKMVIAT
+1478 PFAQSDRRLKMVIAT

-1508 PLGDN
+1508 PLGEN

-1542 VECAGVIAAVGKNVT
+1542 VECAGIIAAVGKNVT
-1557 DVKVGQSVM
+1557 DVKIGQSVM

-1639 QTRGAEIF
+1639 QTCGAEIF
-1647 ATVGSIDKKQHIM
+1647 ATVGSLDKKQHIM
-1660 TEYGIAEDHIFY
+1660 KEYGIPEDHIFY
-1672 SRDTT
+1672 SRDTS

-1682 RQATGGQG
+1682 RQVTGGQG
-1690 VDIVLNSLGGDF
+1690 VDVVLNSLGGDF

-1748 VAAYRPKLMKRLL
+1748 VAAFRPKLMKRLL
-1761 NDVEKLMSN
+1761 NDVEKLMSS
-1770 GSIRPVSPVTSYGIN
+1770 GSIKPVGPITSYGIN
-1785 EVEAAFRSLQSGK
+1785 DVEAAFRSLQSGK

-1820 TASLFKK
+1820 TASLFKE
-1827 DASYLIVGG
+1827 DASYLIIGG

-1852 AKLICLSSRRANIT
+1852 AKRICLSSRRANIT
-1866 PRLEELISDLA
+1866 PRLEELIGDLA
-1877 QQGTRI
+1877 KAGTKVI
-1883 LIRACDVANLRSVE
+1883 VRACDVANADSVQALTSE
-1897 TLIQNLQ
+1897 LA
-1904 KEAPVRGVIQGAMVL
+1904 KEGPIRGVIQGAMVL
-1919 KDVLYEQ
+1919 KDILYEQ
-1926 MTTEDFNA
+1926 MTTDDFNA

-1945 LHNTLGSSELD
+1945 LHNSLGTSELD

-1966 VVGNRGQAAYAA
+1966 IVGNRGQAAYAA

-1988 HRNAQGLPGT
+1988 HRNAKGLPGT

-2058 KIQPGSEPFWSHDAK
+2058 KINPGSEPFWCHDAK
-2073 FGKLLA
+2073 FSNLLA
-2079 AAVSQTSQ
+2079 AAASQTS
-2087 EGGNANVPLPQ
+2087 EGGSANVPLPQ
-2098 ALKTAGS
+2098 ALKTA
-2105 SDKALEVLYA
+2105 SDKEKALELLYA

-2187 VSFE
+2187 VAFE

>member
-1 MASATLEPIAIVGYA
+1 MESSTPTPVAIVGYA
-16 CKLPGDVSS
+16 CRLPDDVSS

-46 RYSKDAYYHP
+46 RYAKDAYYHP

-66 EGGYFLHEDPARFDA
+66 EGGYFLQEDPARFDA

-105 FEAFESSGMTKEG
+105 FEAFESSGMSKEG
-118 VAGKDIGVFVGGSF
+118 IAGKDIGVFVGGSF

-185 ALHSAMQSLRNGESS
+185 ALHSAMQSLRSGESS

-241 FARGEGAGSIVLK
+241 FARGEGAGSMILK
-254 PLNAAIRDGDVIRA
+254 PLDAAIRDGDVIRA

-300 AKAGLDP
+300 AKANLDP

-331 HEALGAGRSPRSP
+331 HEALGTGRGPKNP

-365 VIKAAMMLEKGML
+365 VIKAAMMLEKGMI
-378 LPNANFETAN
+378 LPNANYEAAN
-388 PNIPLNE
+388 PNIPLGQ

-443 VASLDEAPKD
+443 IGSLDEAPND
-453 PLCKLFVLSAHD
+453 PQCKLFVLSAHD
-465 SQALQKKITDLGI
+465 SQALQKKITDLGV

-509 IAIAA
+509 LAIAA
-514 VSSDELGQSLATTKV
+514 VSSDELGHSLATAKV

-549 QWAAMGAEL
+549 QWATMGAEL

-565 EAALDKADDTL
+565 AAALKAADDTL
-576 RGLGADFS
+576 KALGADFS

-589 MKPAEQ
+589 LKPADT
-595 SLINAAHICQ
+595 SLINAAHISQ

-620 SWGVHPAAVVGHS
+620 SWGIHPAAVVGHS

-664 LKKKAAGRPQG
+664 LKTKAAGKPQG
-675 TMMAVGTSAEN
+675 TMMAVGTSVEN
-686 VRQYLDTVTE
+686 VRPLLDAVTGGYITV
-696 GYVTIACINSPSS
+696 ACINSPSS

-749 VAREYLDLIKNIH
+749 VADEYLDLIKNIQ
-762 PSATAT
+762 PATTAT
-768 ATFYSSLLGRVA
+768 ATFYSSLLGRIA
-780 EPSELTPDY
+780 EASELTPEY

-802 ALSAMAKETGSKVI
+802 ALSAMAKETGSRVI

-837 TIDAAKG
+837 TVDAAKG

-851 LARNQDASGCAL
+851 LARNQNASECAL
-863 RMAGVLYMK
+863 RMAGALYTK
-872 GLPLTFGEIN
+872 GLPLKFGEIN
-882 FPRTKSVNQKLI
+882 FPCTKSVNQKLI

-903 HDTRYW
+903 HETRYW

-925 NDFLGTL
+925 NDILGSL
-932 ADWSNDMEPTW
+932 ADWSNDLEPTW

-972 GMALEAATRR
+972 GMALEAAARR
-982 ASARGVQ
+982 AESRGVK
-989 FDRFEIRE
+989 FDRFDIRE

-1042 SKRGWL
+1042 AKRGWL
-1048 QHCHGLVGVRTSPA
+1048 QHCHGLVGARSSPA
-1062 TNGVDAHKAESAH
+1062 TNAVDAHKAQSAS
-1075 KAFELRKSNIISAS
+1075 KALETRKSNILKTS
-1089 TDVVDTKAMYETLTA
+1089 TDTVDVGAMYETLTA
-1104 VGAEYGPVFTGLK
+1104 IGAGYGPVFTGLE
-1117 PCQASDKTAHA
+1117 PCQASNSTGHA

-1138 MPKGYETDLI
+1138 MPKGYETELI

-1186 SRNFSAVLGSQLEVF
+1186 SRNFSSVLDHRLEVF
-1201 GSGSPNREA
+1201 GSGTPNAES

-1215 FGFFVVDPA
+1215 FNFFVVDSSNA
-1224 SAHEPLMQFD
+1224 NVPLVQFD

-1239 PLRESSTSSGPQ
+1239 PLRESSGSSGPQ
-1251 ARELCYKIDWQV
+1251 ARELCYKIDWQI
-1263 VSEEEAALDNSTSDI
+1263 VSDEEAGLEKSI
-1278 SDTPIKT
+1278 SDVSDTAVKT
-1285 DSLVSTPFMRDEAV
+1285 DSLVSTPFVRDETV
-1299 CVVYDEAGEKDFA
+1299 CVVYHEANDKALATEMTDA
-1312 SEIADSFWKTS
+1312 IWRTS
-1323 GTQAA
+1323 GAQAEP
-1328 LVALSKA
+1328 LTLSKVVPA
-1335 SVTDKKVIF
+1335 DKQIIF
-1344 VSTCKNLLGNIDAP
+1344 VTTSKNILSNMDSTV
-1358 TFDSLRQMLLSAGKV
+1358 FESLRQMLLSARKV
-1373 LWVYKEGPNDADVE
+1373 LWVYKEGPEFVDVK

-1400 ETAADIITLGLQNAT
+1400 ETSANIITLGLQGASEKSAIENVF
-1415 NKTIVDNI
+1415 TI
-1423 FDVLSKTGSDS
+1423 LSKTSADS

-1441 KEFVLKGDNLMI
+1441 KEFILQGDDLLA
-1453 PRVVHDGEL
+1453 PRVVDDEEL
-1462 NTRLHQESQD
+1462 NVRLHQESQD

-1478 PFAQPDRRLKMVIAT
+1478 PFTQPDRRLKMVIAT

-1542 VECAGVIAAVGKNVT
+1542 VECAGVIAAVGKNVA

-1566 AMTEGAYSTYARC
+1566 AMTEGAYSSYARC
-1579 LSTSVAPLPEKMDF
+1579 LSTSVAPLPGNLDF
-1593 TAASTI
+1593 AAASTI

-1639 QTRGAEIF
+1639 QACGAEIF

-1660 TEYGIAEDHIFY
+1660 KEYGISEDHIFY

-1682 RQATGGQG
+1682 RQATNGRG
-1690 VDIVLNSLGGDF
+1690 VDVVLNSLGGDF

-1761 NDVEKLMSN
+1761 NDVEKLMSS
-1770 GSIRPVSPVTSYGIN
+1770 GSIRPVGPITSYGIN
-1785 EVEAAFRSLQSGK
+1785 DVEAAFRSLQSGK

-1805 TPQPGDLVQAISPKK
+1805 TPQPGDLVQAIAPKK
-1820 TASLFKK
+1820 SATLFKEN
-1827 DASYLIVGG
+1827 ASYLIIGG

-1852 AKLICLSSRRANIT
+1852 AKNICLSSRRANIT
-1866 PRLEELISDLA
+1866 SRLEGLIGDLA
-1877 QQGTRI
+1877 KLGTKVTV
-1883 LIRACDVANLRSVE
+1883 RACDVADAKSVE
-1897 TLIQNLQ
+1897 TLVAELQ
-1904 KEAPVRGVIQGAMVL
+1904 KEGSIRGVIQGAMVL

-1926 MTTEDFNA
+1926 MSLDDFNA

-1945 LHNTLGSSELD
+1945 LHNSLGTAELD

-1988 HRNAQGLPGT
+1988 RRNAQGLPAT

-2034 ILGLLTA
+2034 ILSLLTA

-2058 KIQPGSEPFWSHDAK
+2058 KINPGSEPFWCHDAK
-2073 FGKLLA
+2073 FSNLLA
-2079 AAVSQTSQ
+2079 AAVSQTSA

-2098 ALKTAGS
+2098 ALKSA
-2105 SDKALEVLYA
+2105 SDGEKALEVLYG
-2115 ALVTKLAAV
+2115 ALVAKLAAV

>member
-1 MASATLEPIAIVGYA
+1 MASATLEPISIVGYA

-316 GTGTKV
+316 GTGTK
-322 GDPIEVAGI
+322 
-331 HEALGAGRSPRSP
+331 
-344 LFIGSVKSNVGHLE
+344 
-358 GASGIVS
+358 
-365 VIKAAMMLEKGML
+365 
-378 LPNANFETAN
+378 
-388 PNIPLNE
+388 
-395 YNMKVPTS
+395 
-403 TRPWPRGKKYVSVS
+403 KYVSVS

-595 SLINAAHICQ
+595 SLINAAHISQ
-605 PACTALQIALTMLLS
+605 PACTALQVALTMLLS
-620 SWGVHPAAVVGHS
+620 SWGIHPAAVVGHS

-686 VRQYLDTVTE
+686 VRQYLDTVTK

-749 VAREYLDLIKNIH
+749 VAGEYLDLIKNIH

-851 LARNQDASGCAL
+851 LARNQNASECAL

-925 NDFLGTL
+925 NDILGTL

-1062 TNGVDAHKAESAH
+1062 TNGVDAHKAESAA

-1117 PCQASDKTAHA
+1117 PCQASDRTAHA

-1263 VSEEEAALDNSTSDI
+1263 VSGEEAALDNSTSDI

-1392 GFTRAIRS
+1392 GFIRAIRS
-1400 ETAADIITLGLQNAT
+1400 ETSADIITLGLQNAT

-1423 FDVLSKTGSDS
+1423 FAVLSKTGSDS

-1441 KEFVLKGDNLMI
+1441 KEFILKGDNLMI
-1453 PRVVHDGEL
+1453 PRVVDDDEL

-1472 SVVYQQ
+1472 SIVYQQ

-1557 DVKVGQSVM
+1557 DVKIGQSVM

-1579 LSTSVAPLPEKMDF
+1579 LSTSVAPLPERMDF

-1599 PVVFCTAYYGLFDL
+1599 PVVSCTAYYGLFDL

-1660 TEYGIAEDHIFY
+1660 KEYGIAEDHIFY

-1770 GSIRPVSPVTSYGIN
+1770 GSIRPVGPVTSYGIN

-1805 TPQPGDLVQAISPKK
+1805 TPQHGDLVQAISPKK
-1820 TASLFKK
+1820 TASLFKD

-1883 LIRACDVANLRSVE
+1883 IVRACDVANLSSVE
-1897 TLIQNLQ
+1897 TLIQSLQ

-1926 MTTEDFNA
+1926 MTTDDFNA

-1939 VAGTLN
+1939 VTGTLN
-1945 LHNTLGSSELD
+1945 LHNTLGSSKLD

-2073 FGKLLA
+2073 FSNLLA

-2087 EGGNANVPLPQ
+2087 EGGNVNVPLPQ
-2098 ALKTAGS
+2098 ALKTAGT

>member
-316 GTGTKV
+316 GTGTK
-322 GDPIEVAGI
+322 
-331 HEALGAGRSPRSP
+331 
-344 LFIGSVKSNVGHLE
+344 
-358 GASGIVS
+358 
-365 VIKAAMMLEKGML
+365 
-378 LPNANFETAN
+378 
-388 PNIPLNE
+388 
-395 YNMKVPTS
+395 
-403 TRPWPRGKKYVSVS
+403 KYVSVS

-595 SLINAAHICQ
+595 SLINAAHISQ

-725 LTEKSIFNRQLKVGV
+725 LTEKNIFNRQLKVGV

-749 VAREYLDLIKNIH
+749 VAGEYLDLIKNIH

-851 LARNQDASGCAL
+851 LARNQNASECAL

-925 NDFLGTL
+925 NDILGTL
-932 ADWSNDMEPTW
+932 ADWSNDLEPTW

-972 GMALEAATRR
+972 GMALESATRR

-1018 KPYSEGLRGAA
+1018 KPYGEGLRGAA

-1062 TNGVDAHKAESAH
+1062 TNGVDAHKAESAA

-1138 MPKGYETDLI
+1138 MPKGHETDLI

-1186 SRNFSAVLGSQLEVF
+1186 SRNFSAAPGSQLEVF
-1201 GSGSPNREA
+1201 GSGIPNREA

-1263 VSEEEAALDNSTSDI
+1263 VSGEEAALDKSTSDI

-1299 CVVYDEAGEKDFA
+1299 CVVYNEAGEKDFA
-1312 SEIADSFWKTS
+1312 SEIADSIWKTS

-1400 ETAADIITLGLQNAT
+1400 ETSADIITLGLQDAT
-1415 NKTIVDNI
+1415 NKAIGDNI
-1423 FDVLSKTGSDS
+1423 FAVLSKTGSDS

-1441 KEFVLKGDNLMI
+1441 KEFILKGDDLMI
-1453 PRVVHDGEL
+1453 PRVVDDDDL

-1478 PFAQPDRRLKMVIAT
+1478 PFVQPDRRLKMVIAT

-1748 VAAYRPKLMKRLL
+1748 VAAYRPKLMNRLL

-1770 GSIRPVSPVTSYGIN
+1770 GSIRPVGPVTSYGIN

-1805 TPQPGDLVQAISPKK
+1805 TPQPGDLVQVISPKK

-1926 MTTEDFNA
+1926 MTTDDFNA

-1939 VAGTLN
+1939 VTGTLN
-1945 LHNTLGSSELD
+1945 LHNTLGSSKLD

-2073 FGKLLA
+2073 FSNLLA

>member
-1 MASATLEPIAIVGYA
+1 MASSTVTPVAIIGYA
-16 CKLPGDVSS
+16 CRLPGDVSS

-56 APGKHGCINT
+56 APGKHGCTNT
-66 EGGYFLHEDPARFDA
+66 EGGYFLQEDPAKFDA

-105 FEAFESSGMTKEG
+105 FEAFESAGMTKEG
-118 VAGKDIGVFVGGSF
+118 VAGKDIGVFAGGSF

-174 TVDTACSSSLV
+174 TIDTACSSSLV
-185 ALHSAMQSLRNGESS
+185 ALHSAMQSLRSGESS

-241 FARGEGAGSIVLK
+241 FARGEGAGSIILK
-254 PLNAAIRDGDVIRA
+254 PLDAAIRDGDIIRA
-268 VIHNSG
+268 VIHGSG
-274 VNQDGK
+274 CNQDGK
-280 TNGITVPNGRAQSDL
+280 TNGITVPNGTAQSDL
-295 IKQVY
+295 ITQVY

-331 HEALGAGRSPRSP
+331 HEALGAGRSPRNP

-358 GASGIVS
+358 GASGIVA

-378 LPNANFETAN
+378 LPNANFEKPN
-388 PNIPLNE
+388 PSIPLDQ
-395 YNMKVPTS
+395 YNMKVPTA

-429 LGAAPKGLKTTMTT
+429 LGAAPKGLKTTMAT
-443 VASLDEAPKD
+443 VASLDEAPQD

-465 SQALQKKITDLGI
+465 SAALQKKITDLGI

-509 IAIAA
+509 LAIPAT
-514 VSSDELGQSLATTKV
+514 SSDDLGHGLATAKV

-565 EAALDKADDTL
+565 ATALDAADNTLKAV
-576 RGLGADFS
+576 GADFS

-589 MKPAEQ
+589 AKPADS
-595 SLINAAHICQ
+595 SLINAAHISQ

-620 SWGVHPAAVVGHS
+620 SWGVHPSAVVGHS

-664 LKKKAAGRPQG
+664 LKKKSAGRPQG
-675 TMMAVGTSAEN
+675 TMMAVGASVEN
-686 VRQYLDTVTE
+686 VRPYLENVTK
-696 GYVTIACINSPSS
+696 GYVTVACINSPSS
-709 VTLSGDVE
+709 VTLSGDIE

-749 VAREYLDLIKNIH
+749 VADEYLDLIKNIQ
-762 PSATAT
+762 PATTAT

-844 KLQYVSV
+844 KMQYVSV
-851 LARNQDASGCAL
+851 LARNQNACETAL
-863 RMAGVLYMK
+863 RMAGALYMK

-882 FPRTKSVNQKLI
+882 FPRTKSINQKLI

-903 HDTRYW
+903 HETRYW
-909 HESRLSQK
+909 HESRLAQK
-917 HCFKEGGR
+917 HCFKQGTR
-925 NDFLGTL
+925 NDILGSL
-932 ADWSNDMEPTW
+932 ADWSNDLEPTW

-962 MPVFPMAGYM
+962 MPVFPMAGYI
-972 GMALEAATRR
+972 GMALEAAARR
-982 ASARGVQ
+982 AEARGVQ
-989 FDRFEIRE
+989 FDRFDIRE
-997 FVVSSALVLNED
+997 FIVSSALVLNED

-1029 SDLWDEFKICSWD
+1029 SDLWDDFKICSWD
-1042 SKRGWL
+1042 AKRGWL
-1048 QHCHGLVGVRTSPA
+1048 QHCHGLVGVRSSPA
-1062 TNGVDAHKAESAH
+1062 VNSVDAHKAQSAT
-1075 KAFELRKSNIISAS
+1075 KAFETRKAAIVEAS
-1089 TDVVDTKAMYETLTA
+1089 TDTVDVKDMYETLTA
-1104 VGAEYGPVFTGLK
+1104 IGAEYGPVFTGLE
-1117 PCQASDKTAHA
+1117 PCKASDSTAHA
-1128 QLIVPDTKSL
+1128 ELIVPDTKSL

-1186 SRNFSAVLGSQLEVF
+1186 SRNFSTKLGSKLEVY
-1201 GSGSPNREA
+1201 GSGAPNKGA

-1224 SAHEPLMQFD
+1224 NANESLVQFE

-1239 PLRESSTSSGPQ
+1239 PLRESSSNSGPQ
-1251 ARELCYKIDWQV
+1251 ARELCYKIDWKV
-1263 VSEEEAALDNSTSDI
+1263 VSDEESELERSTSDV
-1278 SDTPIKT
+1278 SDTPIKA
-1285 DSLVSTPFMRDEAV
+1285 DSLVSTPFNRDEAV
-1299 CVVYDEAGEKDFA
+1299 CVVYNESNEKA
-1312 SEIADSFWKTS
+1312 LATEIADTIWKTS
-1323 GTQAA
+1323 GTQAEV
-1328 LVALSKA
+1328 LTLSKVA
-1335 SVTDKKVIF
+1335 AADKRVIF
-1344 VSTCKNLLGNIDAP
+1344 VSTAENILSQINP
-1358 TFDSLRQMLLSAGKV
+1358 VVFESLRQMLLSARKV
-1373 LWVYKEGPNDADVE
+1373 LWVYKEGPNDIDVE

-1400 ETAADIITLGLQNAT
+1400 ETSANIITLGMQEAT
-1415 NKTIVDNI
+1415 DKTAIEHVFN
-1423 FDVLSKTGSDS
+1423 VLTKTGPDS
-1434 TSAFKDD
+1434 TSNFKDD
-1441 KEFVLKGDNLMI
+1441 KEFIMKGEDLLV
-1453 PRVVHDGEL
+1453 PKVVDDEEL
-1462 NTRLHQESQD
+1462 NVRLHQESQE

-1478 PFAQPDRRLKMVIAT
+1478 PFAQSDRRLKMVIAT

-1508 PLGDN
+1508 PLGEN

-1542 VECAGVIAAVGKNVT
+1542 VECAGIIAAVGKNVT
-1557 DVKVGQSVM
+1557 DVKIGQSVM

-1639 QTRGAEIF
+1639 QTCGAEIF
-1647 ATVGSIDKKQHIM
+1647 ATVGSLDKKQHIM
-1660 TEYGIAEDHIFY
+1660 KEYGIPEDHIFY
-1672 SRDTT
+1672 SRDTS

-1682 RQATGGQG
+1682 REVTGGQG
-1690 VDIVLNSLGGDF
+1690 VDVVLNSLGGDF

-1748 VAAYRPKLMKRLL
+1748 VAAFRPKLMKRLL
-1761 NDVEKLMSN
+1761 NDVEKLMSS
-1770 GSIRPVSPVTSYGIN
+1770 GSIKPVGPITSYGIN
-1785 EVEAAFRSLQSGK
+1785 DVEAAFRSLQSGK

-1820 TASLFKK
+1820 TASLFKE
-1827 DASYLIVGG
+1827 DASYLIIGG

-1852 AKLICLSSRRANIT
+1852 AKRICLSSRRANIT
-1866 PRLEELISDLA
+1866 PRLEELIGDLA
-1877 QQGTRI
+1877 KAGTKVTV
-1883 LIRACDVANLRSVE
+1883 RACDVANADSVQALTSE
-1897 TLIQNLQ
+1897 LA
-1904 KEAPVRGVIQGAMVL
+1904 KEGPIRGVIQGAMVL
-1919 KDVLYEQ
+1919 KDILYEQ
-1926 MTTEDFNA
+1926 MTTDDFNA

-1945 LHNTLGSSELD
+1945 LHNSLGTSELD

-1966 VVGNRGQAAYAA
+1966 IVGNRGQAAYAA

-1988 HRNAQGLPGT
+1988 HRNAKGLPGT

-2058 KIQPGSEPFWSHDAK
+2058 KINPGSEPFWCHDAK
-2073 FGKLLA
+2073 FSNLLA
-2079 AAVSQTSQ
+2079 AAASQTS
-2087 EGGNANVPLPQ
+2087 EGGSANVPLPQ
-2098 ALKTAGS
+2098 ALKTA
-2105 SDKALEVLYA
+2105 SDKERALELLYA

-2187 VSFE
+2187 VAFE

>member
-1 MASATLEPIAIVGYA
+1 MASTLTPVAIVGYA
-16 CKLPGDVSS
+16 CRLPGDVSS
-25 PEDLWEL
+25 PDDLWEL

-46 RYSKDAYYHP
+46 RYAKDAYYHP

-66 EGGYFLHEDPARFDA
+66 EGGYFLKEDPALFDA
-81 PFFNMTVQEA
+81 PFFNMTIQEA

-105 FEAFESSGMTKEG
+105 FEAFEDSGMTKEG
-118 VAGKDIGVFVGGSF
+118 IAGKDIGVFVGGSF

-185 ALHSAMQSLRNGESS
+185 ALHSAMQSIRSGESS

-241 FARGEGAGSIVLK
+241 FARGEGAGSLILK
-254 PLNAAIRDGDVIRA
+254 PLEAAIRDGDVVRA

-300 AKAGLDP
+300 LKAGLDP

-331 HEALGAGRSPRSP
+331 HEALGAGRSPRNP
-344 LFIGSVKSNVGHLE
+344 LFVGSVKSNVGHLE
-358 GASGIVS
+358 GASGIIS
-365 VIKAAMMLEKGML
+365 VIKAAMMLEKGMI

-388 PNIPLNE
+388 PNIPLDQ

-443 VASLDEAPKD
+443 IRSLDEAPEE
-453 PLCKLFVLSAHD
+453 PVCKLFVLSAHD
-465 SQALQKKITDLGI
+465 SQALQKKITDLGV

-509 IAIAA
+509 LAIAA
-514 VSSDELGQSLATTKV
+514 ASSDELGQSLATTKV

-549 QWAAMGAEL
+549 QWATMGAEL

-565 EAALDKADDTL
+565 AAALNTADDTL
-576 RGLGADFS
+576 KALGADFS

-589 MKPAEQ
+589 LKPADT
-595 SLINAAHICQ
+595 SLINAAHISQ

-620 SWGVHPAAVVGHS
+620 SWGIHPAAVVGHS

-664 LKKKAAGRPQG
+664 LKKKAVGKPQG

-686 VRQYLDTVTE
+686 VRSLLDAVTK
-696 GYVTIACINSPSS
+696 GYVTVACINSPAS

-749 VAREYLDLIKNIH
+749 VADEYLNLIKDIQ
-762 PSATAT
+762 PASTAT

-780 EPSELTPDY
+780 EASELTPQY

-802 ALSAMAKETGSKVI
+802 ALGAMAKETGSKSI

-844 KLQYVSV
+844 KMQYVSV
-851 LARNQDASGCAL
+851 LARGQNASECAL
-863 RMAGVLYMK
+863 RMAGALYMK

-882 FPRTKSVNQKLI
+882 FPRTKSINQKLI

-903 HDTRYW
+903 HETRYW
-909 HESRLSQK
+909 HESRLAQK

-925 NDFLGTL
+925 NDLLGSL
-932 ADWSNDMEPTW
+932 ADWSNDLEPTW
-943 RNIVRL
+943 RNIVKL
-949 DDLPFLRGHKMQS
+949 DDLPFLRSHKMQD

-972 GMALEAATRR
+972 GMALEAAARR
-982 ASARGVQ
+982 ANARGVQ

-1029 SDLWDEFKICSWD
+1029 SDLWDDFKICSWD
-1042 SKRGWL
+1042 AKRGWL
-1048 QHCHGLVGVRTSPA
+1048 QHCHGLVGVRNSPA
-1062 TNGVDAHKAESAH
+1062 ANAVDAHKAQSAS
-1075 KAFELRKSNIISAS
+1075 KVFEALKSSIISAS
-1089 TDVVDTKAMYETLTA
+1089 TDTVDVQAMYETLTSI
-1104 VGAEYGPVFTGLK
+1104 GAGYGPVFTGLD
-1117 PCQASDKTAHA
+1117 PCHASNTTAHA
-1128 QLIVPDTKSL
+1128 ELIVPDTKSL
-1138 MPKGYETDLI
+1138 MPKGYETELV

-1186 SRNFSAVLGSQLEVF
+1186 SRNFSSMLGNQLEVF
-1201 GSGSPNREA
+1201 GSGHPNKEA

-1215 FGFFVVDPA
+1215 FGFFVVDSSNA
-1224 SAHEPLMQFD
+1224 SEPLVQFD

-1239 PLRESSTSSGPQ
+1239 PLRESSGSSGPQ
-1251 ARELCYKIDWQV
+1251 ARELCYKIDWQT
-1263 VSEEEAALDNSTSDI
+1263 VSDEDNGLEKSSSDV
-1278 SDTPIKT
+1278 SDTAIKA
-1285 DSLVSTPFMRDEAV
+1285 DSLVSTPFTRDEAV
-1299 CVVYDEAGEKDFA
+1299 CVVYSEANEKNLA
-1312 SEIADSFWKTS
+1312 VEVADNVWKTS
-1323 GTQAA
+1323 GVQAE
-1328 LVALSKA
+1328 LLTLSEVPA
-1335 SVTDKKVIF
+1335 DKRVIF
-1344 VSTCKNLLGNIDAP
+1344 LSTGKNVLSDIDA
-1358 TFDSLRQMLLSAGKV
+1358 TEFDFLRQMLLSARKV
-1373 LWVYKEGPNDADVE
+1373 LWVYKEGTDAADVD

-1400 ETAADIITLGLQNAT
+1400 ETSANIVTLGLQQAT
-1415 NKTIVDNI
+1415 DKKIVENI
-1423 FDVLSKTGSDS
+1423 FTVLTKTSADS
-1434 TSAFKDD
+1434 ASAFKDD
-1441 KEFVLKGDNLMI
+1441 KEFVLKGDDLLV
-1453 PRVVHDGEL
+1453 PRVLDDEEL
-1462 NTRLHQESQD
+1462 NVRLHQESQD

-1478 PFAQPDRRLKMVIAT
+1478 PFAQSDRRLKMVIAT

-1542 VECAGVIAAVGKNVT
+1542 VECAGVITAVGKNVT

-1593 TAASTI
+1593 IAASTI

-1639 QTRGAEIF
+1639 QTCGAEIF
-1647 ATVGSIDKKQHIM
+1647 ATVGSLDKKQHIM
-1660 TEYGIAEDHIFY
+1660 KEYGIPEDHIFY

-1682 RQATGGQG
+1682 RQVTGGKG

-1761 NDVEKLMSN
+1761 NDVEKLMSS
-1770 GSIRPVSPVTSYGIN
+1770 GSIRPVGPITSYGIN
-1785 EVEAAFRSLQSGK
+1785 DVEAAFRSLQSGK

-1805 TPQPGDLVQAISPKK
+1805 APQPGDLVQAIAPKK
-1820 TASLFKK
+1820 TASLFKG
-1827 DASYLIVGG
+1827 DASYLLVGG

-1852 AKLICLSSRRANIT
+1852 AKHICLSSRRANIT
-1866 PRLEELISDLA
+1866 PRLEALINDLA
-1877 QQGTRI
+1877 KLGTKVSV
-1883 LIRACDVANLRSVE
+1883 RACDVANAGSVE
-1897 TLIQNLQ
+1897 TLIGNLQ
-1904 KEAPVRGVIQGAMVL
+1904 QEAPIRGVIQGAMVL

-1926 MTTEDFNA
+1926 MTLDDFSA

-1945 LHNTLGSSELD
+1945 LQNILGTSELD

-2058 KIQPGSEPFWSHDAK
+2058 KINPGSEPFWCHDAK
-2073 FGKLLA
+2073 FSHLLA
-2079 AAVSQTSQ
+2079 AAASQSSS

-2098 ALKTAGS
+2098 ALKSAADGE
-2105 SDKALEVLYA
+2105 KALEILYS

-2177 AKLILKKSKL
+2177 ARLILKKSKL

>member
-1 MASATLEPIAIVGYA
+1 MVTVGA
-16 CKLPGDVSS
+16 
-25 PEDLWEL
+25 
-32 CSRGRTGWGPTPST
+32 
-46 RYSKDAYYHP
+46 
-56 APGKHGCINT
+56 
-66 EGGYFLHEDPARFDA
+66 
-81 PFFNMTVQEA
+81 
-91 TALDPQQRLLLECT
+91 
-105 FEAFESSGMTKEG
+105 
-118 VAGKDIGVFVGGSF
+118 
-132 ADYEVN
+132 
-138 NTRDIDTAP
+138 
-147 TYQATGC
+147 
-154 APAMQSN
+154 
-161 RLSYYFDLRGPSM
+161 
-174 TVDTACSSSLV
+174 
-185 ALHSAMQSLRNGESS
+185 
-200 SAVVAAAH
+200 
-208 LNLTPDFFVTMSN
+208 
-221 TQLLNDAG
+221 
-229 KTFAFDHRAISG
+229 
-241 FARGEGAGSIVLK
+241 
-254 PLNAAIRDGDVIRA
+254 
-268 VIHNSG
+268 
-274 VNQDGK
+274 
-280 TNGITVPNGRAQSDL
+280 
-295 IKQVY
+295 
-300 AKAGLDP
+300 
-307 AECGFSECH
+307 
-316 GTGTKV
+316 
-322 GDPIEVAGI
+322 
-331 HEALGAGRSPRSP
+331 
-344 LFIGSVKSNVGHLE
+344 
-358 GASGIVS
+358 
-365 VIKAAMMLEKGML
+365 
-378 LPNANFETAN
+378 
-388 PNIPLNE
+388 
-395 YNMKVPTS
+395 
-403 TRPWPRGKKYVSVS
+403 
-417 NYGFGGANAHVV
+417 
-429 LGAAPKGLKTTMTT
+429 
-443 VASLDEAPKD
+443 LDEAPKD
-453 PLCKLFVLSAHD
+453 PECKLFVLSAHD
-465 SQALQKKITDLGI
+465 SQALQKKITDLGN

-486 FEKLLAGNVA
+486 FERLLAGNVA
-496 YTLGERRSHLPCR
+496 YTLGEKRSHLPCR
-509 IAIAA
+509 LAIPA

-549 QWAAMGAEL
+549 QWATMGAEL

-565 EAALDKADDTL
+565 AAALDAADETL
-576 RGLGADFS
+576 SALGADFS

-589 MKPAEQ
+589 LKPADT
-595 SLINAAHICQ
+595 SLVNAAHISQ
-605 PACTALQIALTMLLS
+605 PACTALQIALTLLLS
-620 SWGVHPAAVVGHS
+620 SWGIRPAGVVGHS
-633 SGEIGCAF
+633 SGEIGCAY

-664 LKKKAAGRPQG
+664 LKQKSAGRPQG
-675 TMMAVGTSAEN
+675 TMMAVGTSVEN
-686 VRQYLDTVTE
+686 IRPLLDAITK
-696 GYVTIACINSPSS
+696 GYVTVACINSPSS

-717 AVEELQPI
+717 AVQELQPI
-725 LTEKSIFNRQLKVGV
+725 LAEKSIFNRELKVGV

-749 VAREYLDLIKNIH
+749 VAGEYLDLIKDIQ
-762 PSATAT
+762 PAASST

-780 EPSELTPDY
+780 EASELTPEY

-816 DHLVELGP
+816 DQLVELGP

-844 KLQYVSV
+844 KMQYVTV
-851 LARNQDASGCAL
+851 LARNQNASECAL
-863 RMAGVLYMK
+863 RMAAALYMK

-882 FPRTKSVNQKLI
+882 FPRTKSVYQKLI

-925 NDFLGTL
+925 NDILGTL
-932 ADWSNDMEPTW
+932 ADWSNDLEPTW

-949 DDLPFLRGHKMQS
+949 DDLPYLRGHKMQS

-972 GMALEAATRR
+972 GMALEAADRR
-982 ASARGVQ
+982 AKARGVQ
-989 FDRFEIRE
+989 FDRYNIRE

-1042 SKRGWL
+1042 TKRGWL
-1048 QHCHGLVGVRTSPA
+1048 QHCHGLVGVRSSAA
-1062 TNGVDAHKAESAH
+1062 TNAVDAHKAQITA
-1075 KAFELRKSNIISAS
+1075 KAFEARKLSIFDAS
-1089 TDVVDTKAMYETLTA
+1089 TETVDVQTMYRTLTA
-1104 VGAEYGPVFTGLK
+1104 IGAEYGPVFTGLA
-1117 PCQASDKTAHA
+1117 PCQASDLTAHA
-1128 QLIVPDTKSL
+1128 ELIVPDTKSM

-1186 SRNFSAVLGSQLEVF
+1186 SSNFSAVLGNRLEVF
-1201 GSGSPNREA
+1201 GSGTPNRDA

-1215 FGFFVVDPA
+1215 FGFFVVDSSNA
-1224 SAHEPLMQFD
+1224 SEPLIQFE

-1239 PLRESSTSSGPQ
+1239 PLRDSSGSSGPQ
-1251 ARELCYKIDWQV
+1251 ARELCYKIDWQT
-1263 VSEEEAALDNSTSDI
+1263 VSEEELGESTSNV
-1278 SDTPIKT
+1278 SDTQVKV
-1285 DSLVSTPFMRDEAV
+1285 DSLVSTPFTRDEALYI
-1299 CVVYDEAGEKDFA
+1299 VYNETEEKIPA
-1312 SEIADSFWKTS
+1312 TKLAYALWKTS
-1323 GTQAA
+1323 GVQAELLTLA
-1328 LVALSKA
+1328 KPVPA
-1335 SVTDKKVIF
+1335 DKQIIL
-1344 VSTCKNLLGNIDAP
+1344 VSTGQNIFSGIDTPKFDA
-1358 TFDSLRQMLLSAGKV
+1358 LRQVLLSARKV
-1373 LWVYKEGPNDADVE
+1373 LWLYKEGPNDTDVE

-1392 GFTRAIRS
+1392 GFARTVRS
-1400 ETAADIITLGLQNAT
+1400 ETSANIVTLGLQGTIDNNAME
-1415 NKTIVDNI
+1415 NVLS
-1423 FDVLSKTGSDS
+1423 VLSKTSADS
-1434 TSAFKDD
+1434 ASSYKDD
-1441 KEFVLKGDNLMI
+1441 KEFILKGDELLV
-1453 PRVVHDGEL
+1453 PRVVDDEDL
-1462 NTRLHQESQD
+1462 NVRLHQESQD

-1478 PFAQPDRRLKMVIAT
+1478 PFAQSGRRLKMTIAT
-1493 LGSLDSFYFVDDEPK
+1493 LGSLDSFYFIDDEPK
-1508 PLGDN
+1508 PLGDD

-1523 MNFKDVVVSM
+1523 MNFKDVVVTM
-1533 GQLNQPYIG
+1533 GQLTQPYIG
-1542 VECAGVIAAVGKNVT
+1542 VECAGVIAAVGKNVI

-1619 ESVLIHAA
+1619 ETVLIHAA

-1639 QTRGAEIF
+1639 QTCGAEIF

-1660 TEYGIAEDHIFY
+1660 QEYGIPEDHIY
-1672 SRDTT
+1672 HSRDTT

-1682 RQATGGQG
+1682 RQATDGRG
-1690 VDIVLNSLGGDF
+1690 VDVVLNSLGGEF

-1761 NDVEKLMSN
+1761 NDVENLMSN
-1770 GSIRPVSPVTSYGIN
+1770 GSIKPVGPITSYGIN
-1785 EVEAAFRSLQSGK
+1785 DVEAAFRSLQSGK

-1805 TPQPGDLVQAISPKK
+1805 TPQPGNLVQAIAPKK
-1820 TASLFKK
+1820 TTGLFKA

-1852 AKLICLSSRRANIT
+1852 AKYICLSSRRANIT

-1877 QQGTRI
+1877 KLGTTVSV
-1883 LIRACDVANLRSVE
+1883 RACDVSDSKSVE
-1897 TLIQNLQ
+1897 LLISDLQN
-1904 KEAPVRGVIQGAMVL
+1904 EGPIRGVIQGAMVL

-1926 MTTEDFNA
+1926 MTLNDFNA
-1934 VVNPK
+1934 VVTPK
-1939 VAGTLN
+1939 VTGTLN
-1945 LHNTLGSSELD
+1945 LHKSLGTSELD

-2003 AVSDVGYLA
+2003 AVSDIGYLA

-2041 AVTGKITA
+2041 AVANKITA

-2058 KIQPGSEPFWSHDAK
+2058 KINPGSEPFWCHDAK
-2073 FGKLLA
+2073 FSNLLA
-2079 AAVSQTSQ
+2079 AAVSQTSS
-2087 EGGNANVPLPQ
+2087 EGGSVNVPLPQ
-2098 ALKTAGS
+2098 ALKSTSDG
-2105 SDKALEVLYA
+2105 DKALEVLYA

-2124 LMLSVEEMEPSA
+2124 LMLSVEEMEPTA

>member
-1 MASATLEPIAIVGYA
+1 MASATLEPVAIVGYA

-316 GTGTKV
+316 GTGTK
-322 GDPIEVAGI
+322 
-331 HEALGAGRSPRSP
+331 
-344 LFIGSVKSNVGHLE
+344 
-358 GASGIVS
+358 
-365 VIKAAMMLEKGML
+365 
-378 LPNANFETAN
+378 
-388 PNIPLNE
+388 
-395 YNMKVPTS
+395 
-403 TRPWPRGKKYVSVS
+403 KYVSVS

-443 VASLDEAPKD
+443 VASLDEAPRD

-595 SLINAAHICQ
+595 SLINAAHISQ

-686 VRQYLDTVTE
+686 VRQYLDTVTK

-749 VAREYLDLIKNIH
+749 VAGEYLDLIKNIH

-851 LARNQDASGCAL
+851 LARNQNASECAL
-863 RMAGVLYMK
+863 RMAGVLYIK

-925 NDFLGTL
+925 NDILGSL
-932 ADWSNDMEPTW
+932 ADWSNDLEPTW

-1062 TNGVDAHKAESAH
+1062 TNGVDAHKAESAA
-1075 KAFELRKSNIISAS
+1075 KAFELRKLNIISAS
-1089 TDVVDTKAMYETLTA
+1089 TDAVNTEAMYETLTA

-1117 PCQASDKTAHA
+1117 PCQASDRTAHA

-1299 CVVYDEAGEKDFA
+1299 CVVYNEAGEKDFA
-1312 SEIADSFWKTS
+1312 SEIADSIWKTS

-1400 ETAADIITLGLQNAT
+1400 ETSADIITLGLQDAT
-1415 NKTIVDNI
+1415 NKAIGDNI
-1423 FDVLSKTGSDS
+1423 FAVLSKTGSDS

-1441 KEFVLKGDNLMI
+1441 KEFILKGDNLMI
-1453 PRVVHDGEL
+1453 PRVVDDDEL

-1478 PFAQPDRRLKMVIAT
+1478 PFVQPDRRLKMVIAT

-1566 AMTEGAYSTYARC
+1566 ATTEGAYSTYARC

-1770 GSIRPVSPVTSYGIN
+1770 GSIRPVGPVTSYGIN

-1805 TPQPGDLVQAISPKK
+1805 TPQHGDLVQAISPKK
-1820 TASLFKK
+1820 TASLFKD

-1883 LIRACDVANLRSVE
+1883 IVRACDVANLSSVE
-1897 TLIQNLQ
+1897 MLIQDLQ

-1926 MTTEDFNA
+1926 MTTDDFNA

-1939 VAGTLN
+1939 VTGTLN
-1945 LHNTLGSSELD
+1945 LHNTLGSSKLD

-2041 AVTGKITA
+2041 AVTGKI

-2058 KIQPGSEPFWSHDAK
+2058 KIQPGSAPFWSHDAK
-2073 FGKLLA
+2073 FSNLLA

>member
-1 MASATLEPIAIVGYA
+1 MTTLEPIAIVGYA

-254 PLNAAIRDGDVIRA
+254 PLNAAVRDGDVIRA

-365 VIKAAMMLEKGML
+365 
-378 LPNANFETAN
+378 
-388 PNIPLNE
+388 
-395 YNMKVPTS
+395 
-403 TRPWPRGKKYVSVS
+403 YVSVS

-514 VSSDELGQSLATTKV
+514 VSSDELGQSLATAKV

-558 ARDYPIF
+558 IRDYPIF

-595 SLINAAHICQ
+595 SLINAAHISQ

-620 SWGVHPAAVVGHS
+620 SWGIHPAAVVGHS

-649 DAMKIAYYRGQCMLS
+649 DAMKIAYFRGQCMLS

-686 VRQYLDTVTE
+686 VRQYLDTVTR

-749 VAREYLDLIKNIH
+749 VAGEYLDLIKDIH
-762 PSATAT
+762 PSTTAT

-802 ALSAMAKETGSKVI
+802 ALSAMANQTGSKVI

-851 LARNQDASGCAL
+851 LARNQNASECAL
-863 RMAGVLYMK
+863 RMAGALYMK

-882 FPRTKSVNQKLI
+882 FPRTKSTNQKLI

-925 NDFLGTL
+925 NDILGTL
-932 ADWSNDMEPTW
+932 ADWSNDLEPTW

-972 GMALEAATRR
+972 GMALEAAARR

-1029 SDLWDEFKICSWD
+1029 SDLWDDFKICSWD

-1062 TNGVDAHKAESAH
+1062 INGVDAHKAGSAS
-1075 KAFELRKSNIISAS
+1075 KAFELRKSDIISAS
-1089 TDVVDTKAMYETLTA
+1089 TDSVDTEAMYETLTA

-1138 MPKGYETDLI
+1138 MPKGYETELI

-1186 SRNFSAVLGSQLEVF
+1186 SRNFSAVPGSQLEVF

-1224 SAHEPLMQFD
+1224 SADQPLMQFD

-1239 PLRESSTSSGPQ
+1239 PLRESSTSSGAQ

-1263 VSEEEAALDNSTSDI
+1263 VSDEEATLDNSTSDI

-1299 CVVYDEAGEKDFA
+1299 CVIYNETGEKDFA
-1312 SEIADSFWKTS
+1312 SEIADSIWKTS

-1344 VSTCKNLLGNIDAP
+1344 VSTSKNLLGNIDAP

-1400 ETAADIITLGLQNAT
+1400 ETSADIITLGLQNAT

-1423 FDVLSKTGSDS
+1423 FAVLSKTGSDS
-1434 TSAFKDD
+1434 TSSFKDD
-1441 KEFVLKGDNLMI
+1441 KEFILKGDNLMI
-1453 PRVVHDGEL
+1453 PRVVDDEEL

-1478 PFAQPDRRLKMVIAT
+1478 PFAQLDRRLKMVIAT

-1533 GQLNQPYIG
+1533 GQLSQPYIG

-1579 LSTSVAPLPEKMDF
+1579 LSTSVAPLPERMDF

-1660 TEYGIAEDHIFY
+1660 EEYGIAEDHIFY

-1770 GSIRPVSPVTSYGIN
+1770 GSIRPVGPVTSYGIN

-1805 TPQPGDLVQAISPKK
+1805 TPQHGDLVQAVSPKK
-1820 TASLFKK
+1820 TASLFKE
-1827 DASYLIVGG
+1827 DASYLIIGG

-1877 QQGTRI
+1877 QQGTKI
-1883 LIRACDVANLRSVE
+1883 LVRACDVANLSSVE

-1926 MTTEDFNA
+1926 MTTDDFNA

-1945 LHNTLGSSELD
+1945 LHNTLESSELD

-2073 FGKLLA
+2073 FSNLLA